1 MNTQD
6 NLNLDVEYLEVVTC
20 TYSELSKIK
29 KPTNG
34 RLYHTSDT
42 NEFYFDWNNKRHKL
56 SVFTTD
62 KSESSDVVKK
72 SELGA
77 WLKENNYITNLSLT
91 DALVDVIG
99 SPIENIITKQA
110 LENYSKNYLL
120 TKEELN
126 LLNKPLNL
134 IEDIKT
140 LKGTNE
146 TLFSYCEGLAN
157 KINEVRTIANDK
169 ISSGELDTR
178 LNDYIKKSL
187 ADSLY
192 LSKDAA
198 GELYID
204 EEEFVE
210 KLKGYVTNEQLTK
223 SLKPYQ
229 KVSEADLKYATK
241 SDSDNKYLQKSVASK
256 TYATK
261 SEVSNTYETKEGVD
275 EKLSGYVKQEDTAD
289 FAKKSDVESSYVRK
303 EELGKYE
310 TKSNAGNRLS
320 TFAKMDWV
328 NEYFTQKTDLK
339 RILNDYA
346 TKEYVANQLSIY
358 TTNES
363 VDDKISQTN
372 RQIID
377 TNNKFANYATKSQL
391 QSVIDTIPSKGEIS
405 STYVTKDELNT
416 RISNLESYSNVD
428 EKLKGYVTKEELNGK
443 ETSIKNEI
451 VGVKNK
457 LSDYA
462 TKSQLQTKLEKYIT
476 KSVADSTYLTTQKLN
491 DRLSDYEKSSDV
503 DAKLNGLAT
512 KEYVDDK
519 ISGVS
524 GEIVGVKNK
533 LSDYVTKSQ
542 LQTKLEGYITKSESK
557 SSFVTPQVLND
568 KLSVYEKTSDVDEKL
583 NEYTK
588 NEEFARRLKEYLTKT
603 QISDTYV
610 SKGSLKDYVK
620 KSDVDF
626 ETFAKKIWVDEY
638 YMKKFKLSDYLK
650 ADDIFEIFLQKSVA
664 DEVYLKKNDAEKTY
678 AKIVDII
685 GLATSD
691 AVTREESKVFAKK
704 VWVDEYFVRKGQ
716 IDGIQNATVLSR
728 EFETESDLK
737 NSEKN
742 IKQGFYYLTS
752 DQVLMVAIDDGNGG
766 KMFINITNLE
776 AGFALY
782 FGGDD
787 VNW

>member
-20 TYSELSKIK
+20 TYSELCKIK

-77 WLKENNYITNLSLT
+77 WLKKNNYITNLSLT
-91 DALVDVIG
+91 DALIDVIG

-126 LLNKPLNL
+126 LLNEPLNL
-134 IEDIKT
+134 INEIES
-140 LKGTNE
+140 LKSTDK
-146 TLFSYCEGLAN
+146 TLFSFCERLAN
-157 KINEVRTIANDK
+157 QVNEIRSIANDK
-169 ISSGELDTR
+169 ISSGELDTK
-178 LNDYIKKSL
+178 LGEYVKKSL
-187 ADSLY
+187 ADSIY
-192 LSKDAA
+192 LSKEDA
-198 GELYID
+198 GQLYID

-210 KLKGYVTNEQLTK
+210 KLKGYVTDKQLTE

-229 KVSEADLKYATK
+229 KKSEADSKYVTK
-241 SDSDNKYLQKSVASK
+241 SDLDNKYLQKSAASK

-275 EKLSGYVKQEDTAD
+275 EKLSGYVKQEDTAN
-289 FAKKSDVESSYVRK
+289 FAKKSDVESSYVKK
-303 EELGKYE
+303 EELSKYE
-310 TKSNAGNRLS
+310 TKSGADYKL
-320 TFAKMDWV
+320 TPFAKKGGV

-346 TKEYVANQLSIY
+346 TKEYIVNQLSTY
-358 TTNES
+358 ATNKS
-363 VDDKISQTN
+363 VDDKIAQTN
-372 RQIID
+372 REIID
-377 TNNKFANYATKSQL
+377 IENKFAKYVTKSQL
-391 QSVIDTIPSKGEIS
+391 DSKVAGF
-405 STYVTKDELNT
+405 VTK
-416 RISNLESYSNVD
+416 SY
-428 EKLKGYVTKEELNGK
+428 
-443 ETSIKNEI
+443 
-451 VGVKNK
+451 
-457 LSDYA
+457 
-462 TKSQLQTKLEKYIT
+462 
-476 KSVADSTYLTTQKLN
+476 ADSTYLTTKKLN
-491 DRLSDYEKSSDV
+491 DR
-503 DAKLNGLAT
+503 
-512 KEYVDDK
+512 
-519 ISGVS
+519 
-524 GEIVGVKNK
+524 
-533 LSDYVTKSQ
+533 
-542 LQTKLEGYITKSESK
+542 
-557 SSFVTPQVLND
+557 
-568 KLSVYEKTSDVDEKL
+568 LSVYEKTSDVDDKL

-610 SKGSLKDYVK
+610 SKSSLKDYVK

-626 ETFAKKIWVDEY
+626 EAFAKKIWVDEY

-650 ADDIFEIFLQKSVA
+650 ADDIFEIFLQKSMA

-691 AVTREESKVFAKK
+691 VVTREESKAFAKK
-704 VWVDEYFVRKGQ
+704 VWVDEYYMRKGQ
-716 IDGIQNATVLSR
+716 IEGIKNAMVLSQ
-728 EFETESDLK
+728 EFETERDLR
-737 NSEKN
+737 NSERN
-742 IKQGFYYLTS
+742 IQQGFYYLTK
-752 DQVLMVAIDDGNGG
+752 DKILMVAIDDGNGG
-766 KMFINITNLE
+766 KIFVNVTNLE
-776 AGFALY
+776 TGLFLY

>member
-20 TYSELSKIK
+20 TYSELCKIK

-77 WLKENNYITNLSLT
+77 WLKKNNYITNLSLT
-91 DALVDVIG
+91 DALIDVIG

-126 LLNKPLNL
+126 LLNEPLNL
-134 IEDIKT
+134 INEIESLKSTDKT
-140 LKGTNE
+140 LF
-146 TLFSYCEGLAN
+146 LFCEKLAN
-157 KINEVRTIANDK
+157 QVNEIRSIANDK
-169 ISSGELDTR
+169 ISSGELDTK
-178 LNDYIKKSL
+178 LGEYVKKSL
-187 ADSLY
+187 ADSIY
-192 LSKDAA
+192 LSKEDA
-198 GELYID
+198 GQLYID

-210 KLKGYVTNEQLTK
+210 KLKGYVTNKQLTE

-229 KVSEADLKYATK
+229 KKSEADSKYVTK
-241 SDSDNKYLQKSVASK
+241 SDLDNKYLQKSAASK

-275 EKLSGYVKQEDTAD
+275 EKLSGYVKQEDTAN
-289 FAKKSDVESSYVRK
+289 FAKKSDVESSYVKK
-303 EELGKYE
+303 EELSKYE
-310 TKSNAGNRLS
+310 TKSGADYKL
-320 TFAKMDWV
+320 TPFAKKVWV

-346 TKEYVANQLSIY
+346 TKEYIVNQLSTY
-358 TTNES
+358 ATNKS
-363 VDDKISQTN
+363 VDDKIAQTN
-372 RQIID
+372 REIID
-377 TNNKFANYATKSQL
+377 IENKFAKYVTKSQL
-391 QSVIDTIPSKGEIS
+391 DSKVAGF
-405 STYVTKDELNT
+405 
-416 RISNLESYSNVD
+416 
-428 EKLKGYVTKEELNGK
+428 
-443 ETSIKNEI
+443 
-451 VGVKNK
+451 
-457 LSDYA
+457 
-462 TKSQLQTKLEKYIT
+462 IT
-476 KSVADSTYLTTQKLN
+476 KSYADSTYLTTKKLN
-491 DRLSDYEKSSDV
+491 DR
-503 DAKLNGLAT
+503 
-512 KEYVDDK
+512 
-519 ISGVS
+519 
-524 GEIVGVKNK
+524 
-533 LSDYVTKSQ
+533 
-542 LQTKLEGYITKSESK
+542 
-557 SSFVTPQVLND
+557 
-568 KLSVYEKTSDVDEKL
+568 LSVYEKTSDVDDKL

-610 SKGSLKDYVK
+610 SKSSLKDYVK

-626 ETFAKKIWVDEY
+626 EAFAKKIWVDEY

-650 ADDIFEIFLQKSVA
+650 ADDIFEIFLQKSMA

-691 AVTREESKVFAKK
+691 VVTREESKAFAKK
-704 VWVDEYFVRKGQ
+704 VWVDEYYMRKGQ
-716 IDGIQNATVLSR
+716 IEGIKNAMVLSQ
-728 EFETESDLK
+728 EFETEKDLR
-737 NSEKN
+737 NSERN
-742 IKQGFYYLTS
+742 IQQGFYYLTK
-752 DQVLMVAIDDGNGG
+752 DKILMVAIDDGNGG
-766 KMFINITNLE
+766 KIFVDVTNLE
-776 AGFALY
+776 TGLFLY

>member
-20 TYSELSKIK
+20 TYSELCKIK

-77 WLKENNYITNLSLT
+77 WLKKNNYITNLSLT
-91 DALVDVIG
+91 DALIDVIG

-126 LLNKPLNL
+126 LLNEPLNL
-134 IEDIKT
+134 INEIES
-140 LKGTNE
+140 LKSTDK
-146 TLFSYCEGLAN
+146 TLFSFCERLAN
-157 KINEVRTIANDK
+157 QVNEIRSIANDK
-169 ISSGELDTR
+169 ISSGELDTK
-178 LNDYIKKSL
+178 LGEYVKKSL
-187 ADSLY
+187 ADSIY
-192 LSKDAA
+192 LSKEDA
-198 GELYID
+198 GQLYID

-210 KLKGYVTNEQLTK
+210 KLKGYVTDKQLTE

-229 KVSEADLKYATK
+229 KKSEADSKYVTK
-241 SDSDNKYLQKSVASK
+241 SDLDNKYLQKSAASK

-275 EKLSGYVKQEDTAD
+275 EKLSGYVKQEDTAN
-289 FAKKSDVESSYVRK
+289 FAKKSDVESSYVKK
-303 EELGKYE
+303 EELSKYE
-310 TKSNAGNRLS
+310 TKSGVDYKL
-320 TFAKMDWV
+320 TPFAKKVWV

-346 TKEYVANQLSIY
+346 TKEYIVNQLSTY
-358 TTNES
+358 ATNKS
-363 VDDKISQTN
+363 VDDKIAQTN
-372 RQIID
+372 REIID
-377 TNNKFANYATKSQL
+377 IENKFAKYVTKSQL
-391 QSVIDTIPSKGEIS
+391 DSKVAGF
-405 STYVTKDELNT
+405 
-416 RISNLESYSNVD
+416 
-428 EKLKGYVTKEELNGK
+428 
-443 ETSIKNEI
+443 
-451 VGVKNK
+451 
-457 LSDYA
+457 
-462 TKSQLQTKLEKYIT
+462 IT
-476 KSVADSTYLTTQKLN
+476 KSYADSTYLTTKKLN
-491 DRLSDYEKSSDV
+491 DR
-503 DAKLNGLAT
+503 
-512 KEYVDDK
+512 
-519 ISGVS
+519 
-524 GEIVGVKNK
+524 
-533 LSDYVTKSQ
+533 
-542 LQTKLEGYITKSESK
+542 
-557 SSFVTPQVLND
+557 
-568 KLSVYEKTSDVDEKL
+568 LSVYEKTSDVDDKL

-610 SKGSLKDYVK
+610 SKSSLKDYVK

-626 ETFAKKIWVDEY
+626 EAFAKKIWVDEY

-650 ADDIFEIFLQKSVA
+650 ADDIFEIFLQKSMA

-691 AVTREESKVFAKK
+691 VVTREESKAFAKK
-704 VWVDEYFVRKGQ
+704 VWVDEYYMRKGQ
-716 IDGIQNATVLSR
+716 IEGIKNAMVLSQ
-728 EFETESDLK
+728 EFETERDLR
-737 NSEKN
+737 NSERN
-742 IKQGFYYLTS
+742 IQQGFYYLTK
-752 DQVLMVAIDDGNGG
+752 DKILMVAIDDGNGG
-766 KMFINITNLE
+766 KIFVDVTNLE
-776 AGFALY
+776 TGLFLY

>member
-20 TYSELSKIK
+20 TYSELCKIK

-77 WLKENNYITNLSLT
+77 WLKKNNYITNLSLT
-91 DALVDVIG
+91 DALIDVIG

-126 LLNKPLNL
+126 LLNEPLNL
-134 IEDIKT
+134 INEIES
-140 LKGTNE
+140 LKSTDK
-146 TLFSYCEGLAN
+146 TLFSFCERLAN
-157 KINEVRTIANDK
+157 QVNEIRTIANDK

-192 LSKDAA
+192 LSKEEA
-198 GELYID
+198 GQLYID
-204 EEEFVE
+204 EKEFVE
-210 KLKGYVTNEQLTK
+210 KLKGYVTDKQLTE

-229 KVSEADLKYATK
+229 KKSEADSKYATK
-241 SDSDNKYLQKSVASK
+241 SDSDNKYLQKSAASK

-275 EKLSGYVKQEDTAD
+275 EKLSGYVKQEDTAN
-289 FAKKSDVESSYVRK
+289 FAKKSDVESSYVKK
-303 EELGKYE
+303 EELSKYE
-310 TKSNAGNRLS
+310 TKSGADDKL
-320 TFAKMDWV
+320 TPFAKKVWV
-328 NEYFTQKTDLK
+328 NQYFTQKTDLK

-346 TKEYVANQLSIY
+346 TKEYIVNQLSTY
-358 TTNES
+358 ATNKS
-363 VDDKISQTN
+363 VDDKIAQTN
-372 RQIID
+372 REIID
-377 TNNKFANYATKSQL
+377 IENKFAKYVTKSQL
-391 QSVIDTIPSKGEIS
+391 DSKVAGF
-405 STYVTKDELNT
+405 VTK
-416 RISNLESYSNVD
+416 SY
-428 EKLKGYVTKEELNGK
+428 
-443 ETSIKNEI
+443 
-451 VGVKNK
+451 
-457 LSDYA
+457 
-462 TKSQLQTKLEKYIT
+462 
-476 KSVADSTYLTTQKLN
+476 ADSTYLTTKKLN
-491 DRLSDYEKSSDV
+491 DR
-503 DAKLNGLAT
+503 
-512 KEYVDDK
+512 
-519 ISGVS
+519 
-524 GEIVGVKNK
+524 
-533 LSDYVTKSQ
+533 
-542 LQTKLEGYITKSESK
+542 
-557 SSFVTPQVLND
+557 
-568 KLSVYEKTSDVDEKL
+568 LSVYEKTSDVDDKL

-610 SKGSLKDYVK
+610 SKSSLKDYVK

-626 ETFAKKIWVDEY
+626 EAFAKKIWVDEY

-650 ADDIFEIFLQKSVA
+650 ADDIFEIFLQKSMA

-685 GLATSD
+685 GLAKND
-691 AVTREESKVFAKK
+691 VITREESKAFAKK
-704 VWVDEYFVRKGQ
+704 VWVDEYYMRKGQ
-716 IDGIQNATVLSR
+716 IEGIKNAMVLSQ
-728 EFETESDLK
+728 EFETERDLR
-737 NSEKN
+737 NSERN
-742 IKQGFYYLTS
+742 IQQGFYYLTK
-752 DQVLMVAIDDGNGG
+752 DKILMVAIDDGNGG
-766 KMFINITNLE
+766 KIFVDVTNLE
-776 AGFALY
+776 TGLFLY

>member
-20 TYSELSKIK
+20 TYSELCKIK

-77 WLKENNYITNLSLT
+77 WLKKNNYITNLSLT
-91 DALVDVIG
+91 DALIDVIG

-126 LLNKPLNL
+126 LLNEPLNL
-134 IEDIKT
+134 INEIES
-140 LKGTNE
+140 LKSTDK
-146 TLFSYCEGLAN
+146 TLFSFCERLAN
-157 KINEVRTIANDK
+157 QVNEIRTIANDK
-169 ISSGELDTR
+169 ISSGELDTK
-178 LNDYIKKSL
+178 LGEYVKKSL

-204 EEEFVE
+204 EKEFVE
-210 KLKGYVTNEQLTK
+210 KLKGYVTNEQLTE

-229 KVSEADLKYATK
+229 KKSEADSKYATK

-289 FAKKSDVESSYVRK
+289 FAKKSDVESSYVKK
-303 EELGKYE
+303 EELSKYE
-310 TKSNAGNRLS
+310 TKSGADDKL
-320 TFAKMDWV
+320 TPFAKKVWV
-328 NEYFTQKTDLK
+328 NQYFTQKTDLK

-346 TKEYVANQLSIY
+346 TKEYIVNQLSTY
-358 TTNES
+358 ATNKS
-363 VDDKISQTN
+363 VDDKIAQTN
-372 RQIID
+372 REIID
-377 TNNKFANYATKSQL
+377 IENKFAKYVTKSQL
-391 QSVIDTIPSKGEIS
+391 DSKVAGF
-405 STYVTKDELNT
+405 VTK
-416 RISNLESYSNVD
+416 SY
-428 EKLKGYVTKEELNGK
+428 
-443 ETSIKNEI
+443 
-451 VGVKNK
+451 
-457 LSDYA
+457 
-462 TKSQLQTKLEKYIT
+462 
-476 KSVADSTYLTTQKLN
+476 ADSTYLTTKKLN
-491 DRLSDYEKSSDV
+491 DR
-503 DAKLNGLAT
+503 
-512 KEYVDDK
+512 
-519 ISGVS
+519 
-524 GEIVGVKNK
+524 
-533 LSDYVTKSQ
+533 
-542 LQTKLEGYITKSESK
+542 
-557 SSFVTPQVLND
+557 
-568 KLSVYEKTSDVDEKL
+568 LSVYEKTSDVDDKL

-610 SKGSLKDYVK
+610 SKSSLKDYVK
-620 KSDVDF
+620 KSDADF
-626 ETFAKKIWVDEY
+626 EAFAKKVWVDEY

-650 ADDIFEIFLQKSVA
+650 ADDIFEIFLQKSMA

-691 AVTREESKVFAKK
+691 VVTREESKAFAKK
-704 VWVDEYFVRKGQ
+704 VWVDEYYMRKGQ
-716 IDGIQNATVLSR
+716 IEGIKNAMVLSQ
-728 EFETESDLK
+728 EFETERDLR
-737 NSEKN
+737 NSERN
-742 IKQGFYYLTS
+742 IQQGFYYLTK
-752 DQVLMVAIDDGNGG
+752 DKILMVAIDDGNGG
-766 KMFINITNLE
+766 KIFVDVTNLE
-776 AGFALY
+776 TGLFLY

>member
-20 TYSELSKIK
+20 TYSELCKIK

-62 KSESSDVVKK
+62 KNESSDVVKK

-77 WLKENNYITNLSLT
+77 WLKKNNYITNLSLT
-91 DALVDVIG
+91 DALIDVIG

-126 LLNKPLNL
+126 LLNEPLNL
-134 IEDIKT
+134 INEIES
-140 LKGTNE
+140 LKSTDK
-146 TLFSYCEGLAN
+146 TLFSFCERLAN
-157 KINEVRTIANDK
+157 QVNEIRSIANDK
-169 ISSGELDTR
+169 ISSGELDTK
-178 LNDYIKKSL
+178 LGEYVKKSL
-187 ADSLY
+187 ADSIY
-192 LSKDAA
+192 LSKEDA
-198 GELYID
+198 GQLYID

-210 KLKGYVTNEQLTK
+210 KLKGYVTDKQLTE

-229 KVSEADLKYATK
+229 KKSEADSKYVTK
-241 SDSDNKYLQKSVASK
+241 SDLDNKYLQKSAASK

-275 EKLSGYVKQEDTAD
+275 KKLSGYVKQEDTAN
-289 FAKKSDVESSYVRK
+289 FAKKSDVESSYVKK
-303 EELGKYE
+303 EELSKYE
-310 TKSNAGNRLS
+310 TKSGADDKL
-320 TFAKMDWV
+320 TPFAKKVWV
-328 NEYFTQKTDLK
+328 NEYFTQQKDLK

-346 TKEYVANQLSIY
+346 TKEYIVNQLSTY
-358 TTNES
+358 ATNKS
-363 VDDKISQTN
+363 VDDKIAQTN
-372 RQIID
+372 REIID
-377 TNNKFANYATKSQL
+377 IENKFAKYVTKSQL
-391 QSVIDTIPSKGEIS
+391 DSKVAGF
-405 STYVTKDELNT
+405 VTK
-416 RISNLESYSNVD
+416 SY
-428 EKLKGYVTKEELNGK
+428 
-443 ETSIKNEI
+443 
-451 VGVKNK
+451 
-457 LSDYA
+457 
-462 TKSQLQTKLEKYIT
+462 
-476 KSVADSTYLTTQKLN
+476 ADSTYLTTKKLN
-491 DRLSDYEKSSDV
+491 DR
-503 DAKLNGLAT
+503 
-512 KEYVDDK
+512 
-519 ISGVS
+519 
-524 GEIVGVKNK
+524 
-533 LSDYVTKSQ
+533 
-542 LQTKLEGYITKSESK
+542 
-557 SSFVTPQVLND
+557 
-568 KLSVYEKTSDVDEKL
+568 LSVYEKTSDVDDKL

-610 SKGSLKDYVK
+610 SKSSLKDYVK

-626 ETFAKKIWVDEY
+626 EAFAKKLWVDEY

-650 ADDIFEIFLQKSVA
+650 ADDIFEIFLQKSMA

-691 AVTREESKVFAKK
+691 VVTREESKAFAKK
-704 VWVDEYFVRKGQ
+704 VWVDEYYMRKGQ
-716 IDGIQNATVLSR
+716 IEGIKNAMVLSQ
-728 EFETESDLK
+728 EFETERDLR
-737 NSEKN
+737 NSERN
-742 IKQGFYYLTS
+742 IQQGFYYLTK
-752 DQVLMVAIDDGNGG
+752 DKILMVAIDDGNGG
-766 KMFINITNLE
+766 KIFVDVTNLE
-776 AGFALY
+776 TGLVLY

>member
-72 SELGA
+72 SELGV
-77 WLKENNYITNLSLT
+77 WLRENNYITNLSLT

-126 LLNKPLNL
+126 LLNEPLNL
-134 IEDIKT
+134 INEIES
-140 LKGTNE
+140 LKSTDK
-146 TLFSYCEGLAN
+146 TLFSFCERLAN
-157 KINEVRTIANDK
+157 QVNEIRSIANDK
-169 ISSGELDTR
+169 ISSGELDTK
-178 LNDYIKKSL
+178 LGEYVKKSL
-187 ADSLY
+187 ADSIY
-192 LSKDAA
+192 LSKEDA
-198 GELYID
+198 GQLYID

-210 KLKGYVTNEQLTK
+210 KLKGYVTDKQLTE

-229 KVSEADLKYATK
+229 KKSEADSKYVTK
-241 SDSDNKYLQKSVASK
+241 SDLDNKYLQKSAASK

-275 EKLSGYVKQEDTAD
+275 EKLSGYVKQEDTAN
-289 FAKKSDVESSYVRK
+289 FAKKSDVESSYVKK
-303 EELGKYE
+303 EELSKYE
-310 TKSNAGNRLS
+310 TKSGVDYKL
-320 TFAKMDWV
+320 TPFAKKVWV

-346 TKEYVANQLSIY
+346 TKEYIVNQLSTY
-358 TTNES
+358 ATNKS
-363 VDDKISQTN
+363 VDDKIAQTN
-372 RQIID
+372 REIID
-377 TNNKFANYATKSQL
+377 IENKFAKYVTKSQL
-391 QSVIDTIPSKGEIS
+391 DSKVAGF
-405 STYVTKDELNT
+405 VTK
-416 RISNLESYSNVD
+416 SY
-428 EKLKGYVTKEELNGK
+428 
-443 ETSIKNEI
+443 
-451 VGVKNK
+451 
-457 LSDYA
+457 
-462 TKSQLQTKLEKYIT
+462 
-476 KSVADSTYLTTQKLN
+476 ADSTYLTTKKLN
-491 DRLSDYEKSSDV
+491 DR
-503 DAKLNGLAT
+503 
-512 KEYVDDK
+512 
-519 ISGVS
+519 
-524 GEIVGVKNK
+524 
-533 LSDYVTKSQ
+533 
-542 LQTKLEGYITKSESK
+542 
-557 SSFVTPQVLND
+557 
-568 KLSVYEKTSDVDEKL
+568 LSVYEKTSDVDDKL

-610 SKGSLKDYVK
+610 SKSSLKDYVK

-626 ETFAKKIWVDEY
+626 EAFAKKIWVDEY

-650 ADDIFEIFLQKSVA
+650 ADDIFEIFLQKSMA

-691 AVTREESKVFAKK
+691 VVTREESKAFAKK
-704 VWVDEYFVRKGQ
+704 VWVDEYYMRKGQ
-716 IDGIQNATVLSR
+716 IEGIKNAMVLSQ
-728 EFETESDLK
+728 EFETEKDLR
-737 NSEKN
+737 NSERN
-742 IKQGFYYLTS
+742 IQQGFYYLTK
-752 DQVLMVAIDDGNGG
+752 DKILMVAIDDGNGG
-766 KMFINITNLE
+766 KIFVDVTNLE
-776 AGFALY
+776 TGLFLY

>member
-20 TYSELSKIK
+20 TYSELCKIK

-72 SELGA
+72 SELDA
-77 WLKENNYITNLSLT
+77 WLKKNNYITNLSLT
-91 DALVDVIG
+91 DALIDVIG

-126 LLNKPLNL
+126 LLNEPLNL
-134 IEDIKT
+134 INEIES
-140 LKGTNE
+140 LKSTDK
-146 TLFSYCEGLAN
+146 TLFSFYERLAN
-157 KINEVRTIANDK
+157 QVNEIRSIANDK
-169 ISSGELDTR
+169 ISSGELDTK
-178 LNDYIKKSL
+178 LGEYVKKSL
-187 ADSLY
+187 ADSIY
-192 LSKDAA
+192 LSKEDA
-198 GELYID
+198 GQLYID

-210 KLKGYVTNEQLTK
+210 KLKGYVTDKQLTE

-229 KVSEADLKYATK
+229 KKSEADSKYVTK
-241 SDSDNKYLQKSVASK
+241 SDLDNKYLQKSAASK

-275 EKLSGYVKQEDTAD
+275 EKLSGYVKQEDTAN
-289 FAKKSDVESSYVRK
+289 FAKKSDVESSYVKK
-303 EELGKYE
+303 EELSKYE
-310 TKSNAGNRLS
+310 TKSGVDYKL
-320 TFAKMDWV
+320 TPFAKKVWV

-346 TKEYVANQLSIY
+346 TKEYIVNQLSTY
-358 TTNES
+358 ATNKS
-363 VDDKISQTN
+363 VDDKIAQTN
-372 RQIID
+372 REIID
-377 TNNKFANYATKSQL
+377 IENKFAKYVTKSQL
-391 QSVIDTIPSKGEIS
+391 DSKVAGF
-405 STYVTKDELNT
+405 VTK
-416 RISNLESYSNVD
+416 SY
-428 EKLKGYVTKEELNGK
+428 
-443 ETSIKNEI
+443 
-451 VGVKNK
+451 
-457 LSDYA
+457 
-462 TKSQLQTKLEKYIT
+462 
-476 KSVADSTYLTTQKLN
+476 ADSTYLTTKKLN
-491 DRLSDYEKSSDV
+491 DR
-503 DAKLNGLAT
+503 
-512 KEYVDDK
+512 
-519 ISGVS
+519 
-524 GEIVGVKNK
+524 
-533 LSDYVTKSQ
+533 
-542 LQTKLEGYITKSESK
+542 
-557 SSFVTPQVLND
+557 
-568 KLSVYEKTSDVDEKL
+568 LSVYEKTSDVDDKL

-610 SKGSLKDYVK
+610 SKSSLKDYVK

-626 ETFAKKIWVDEY
+626 EAFAKKIWVDEY

-650 ADDIFEIFLQKSVA
+650 ADDIFEIFLQKSMA

-691 AVTREESKVFAKK
+691 VVTREESKAFAKK
-704 VWVDEYFVRKGQ
+704 VWVDEYYMRKGQ
-716 IDGIQNATVLSR
+716 IEGIKNAMVLSQ
-728 EFETESDLK
+728 EFETERDLR
-737 NSEKN
+737 NSERN
-742 IKQGFYYLTS
+742 IQQGFYYLTK
-752 DQVLMVAIDDGNGG
+752 DKILMVAIDDGNGG
-766 KMFINITNLE
+766 KIFVDVTNLE
-776 AGFALY
+776 TGLFLY

>member
-20 TYSELSKIK
+20 TYSELCKIK

-77 WLKENNYITNLSLT
+77 WLKKNNYITNLSLT
-91 DALVDVIG
+91 DALIDVIG

-169 ISSGELDTR
+169 ISSGKLDTR

-192 LSKDAA
+192 LSKEDA
-198 GELYID
+198 GQLYID
-204 EEEFVE
+204 EKEFVE
-210 KLKGYVTNEQLTK
+210 KLKGYVTNEQLTE

-229 KVSEADLKYATK
+229 KKSEADSKYATK

-275 EKLSGYVKQEDTAD
+275 EKLSGYVKQEDTAN
-289 FAKKSDVESSYVRK
+289 FAKKSDVESSYVKK
-303 EELGKYE
+303 EELSKYE
-310 TKSNAGNRLS
+310 TKSGADDKL
-320 TFAKMDWV
+320 TPFAKKVWV
-328 NEYFTQKTDLK
+328 NQYFTQKTDLK

-346 TKEYVANQLSIY
+346 TKEYIVNQLSTY
-358 TTNES
+358 ATNKS
-363 VDDKISQTN
+363 VDDKIAQTN
-372 RQIID
+372 REIID
-377 TNNKFANYATKSQL
+377 IENKFAKYVTKSQL
-391 QSVIDTIPSKGEIS
+391 DSKVAGF
-405 STYVTKDELNT
+405 VTK
-416 RISNLESYSNVD
+416 SYV
-428 EKLKGYVTKEELNGK
+428 
-443 ETSIKNEI
+443 
-451 VGVKNK
+451 
-457 LSDYA
+457 
-462 TKSQLQTKLEKYIT
+462 
-476 KSVADSTYLTTQKLN
+476 DSTYLTTKKLN
-491 DRLSDYEKSSDV
+491 DR
-503 DAKLNGLAT
+503 
-512 KEYVDDK
+512 
-519 ISGVS
+519 
-524 GEIVGVKNK
+524 
-533 LSDYVTKSQ
+533 
-542 LQTKLEGYITKSESK
+542 
-557 SSFVTPQVLND
+557 
-568 KLSVYEKTSDVDEKL
+568 LSVYEKTSDVDDKL

-610 SKGSLKDYVK
+610 SKSSLKDYVK

-626 ETFAKKIWVDEY
+626 EAFAKKIWVDEY

-650 ADDIFEIFLQKSVA
+650 ADDIFEIFLQKSMA

-691 AVTREESKVFAKK
+691 VITREESKAFAKK
-704 VWVDEYFVRKGQ
+704 VWVDEYYMRKGQ
-716 IDGIQNATVLSR
+716 IEGIKNAMVLSQ
-728 EFETESDLK
+728 EFETERDLR
-737 NSEKN
+737 NSERN
-742 IKQGFYYLTS
+742 IQQGFYYLTK
-752 DQVLMVAIDDGNGG
+752 DKILMVAIDDGNGG
-766 KMFINITNLE
+766 KIFVDVTNLE
-776 AGFALY
+776 TGLFLY

>member
-20 TYSELSKIK
+20 TYSELCKIK

-77 WLKENNYITNLSLT
+77 WLKKNNYITNLSLT
-91 DALVDVIG
+91 DALIDVIG

-126 LLNKPLNL
+126 LLNEPLNL
-134 IEDIKT
+134 INEIES
-140 LKGTNE
+140 LKSTDK
-146 TLFSYCEGLAN
+146 TLFSFCERLAN
-157 KINEVRTIANDK
+157 QVNEIRSIANDK
-169 ISSGELDTR
+169 ISSGELDTK
-178 LNDYIKKSL
+178 LGEYVKKSL
-187 ADSLY
+187 ADSIY
-192 LSKDAA
+192 LSKEDA
-198 GELYID
+198 GQLYID

-210 KLKGYVTNEQLTK
+210 KLKGYVTDKQLTE

-229 KVSEADLKYATK
+229 KKSEADSKYVTK
-241 SDSDNKYLQKSVASK
+241 SDLENKYLQKSAASK

-275 EKLSGYVKQEDTAD
+275 EKLSGYVKQEDTAN
-289 FAKKSDVESSYVRK
+289 FAKKSDVESSYVKK
-303 EELGKYE
+303 EELSKYE
-310 TKSNAGNRLS
+310 TKSGADDKL
-320 TFAKMDWV
+320 TPFAKKVWV

-346 TKEYVANQLSIY
+346 TKEYIVNQLSTY
-358 TTNES
+358 ATNKS
-363 VDDKISQTN
+363 VDDKIAQTN
-372 RQIID
+372 REIID
-377 TNNKFANYATKSQL
+377 IENKFAKYVTKSQL
-391 QSVIDTIPSKGEIS
+391 DSKVAGF
-405 STYVTKDELNT
+405 VTK
-416 RISNLESYSNVD
+416 SY
-428 EKLKGYVTKEELNGK
+428 
-443 ETSIKNEI
+443 
-451 VGVKNK
+451 
-457 LSDYA
+457 
-462 TKSQLQTKLEKYIT
+462 
-476 KSVADSTYLTTQKLN
+476 ADSTYLTTKKLN
-491 DRLSDYEKSSDV
+491 DR
-503 DAKLNGLAT
+503 
-512 KEYVDDK
+512 
-519 ISGVS
+519 
-524 GEIVGVKNK
+524 
-533 LSDYVTKSQ
+533 
-542 LQTKLEGYITKSESK
+542 
-557 SSFVTPQVLND
+557 
-568 KLSVYEKTSDVDEKL
+568 LSVYEKTSDVDDKL

-610 SKGSLKDYVK
+610 SKSSLKDYVK

-626 ETFAKKIWVDEY
+626 EAFAKKIWVDEY

-650 ADDIFEIFLQKSVA
+650 ADDIFEIFLQKSMA

-685 GLATSD
+685 GLAKND
-691 AVTREESKVFAKK
+691 VITREESKAFAKK
-704 VWVDEYFVRKGQ
+704 VWVDEYYMRKGQ
-716 IDGIQNATVLSR
+716 IEGIKNAMVLSQ
-728 EFETESDLK
+728 EFETERDLR
-737 NSEKN
+737 NSERN
-742 IKQGFYYLTS
+742 IQQGFYYLTK
-752 DQVLMVAIDDGNGG
+752 DKILMVAIDDGNGG
-766 KMFINITNLE
+766 KIFVDVTNLE
-776 AGFALY
+776 TGLVLY

>member
-20 TYSELSKIK
+20 TYSELCKIK

-34 RLYHTSDT
+34 RLYYTSDT

-77 WLKENNYITNLSLT
+77 WLKKNNYITNLSLT
-91 DALVDVIG
+91 DALIDVIG

-126 LLNKPLNL
+126 LLNEPLNL
-134 IEDIKT
+134 INEIES
-140 LKGTNE
+140 LKSTDK
-146 TLFSYCEGLAN
+146 TLFSFCERLAN
-157 KINEVRTIANDK
+157 QVNEIRSIANDK
-169 ISSGELDTR
+169 ISSGELDTK
-178 LNDYIKKSL
+178 LGEYVKKSL
-187 ADSLY
+187 ADSIY
-192 LSKDAA
+192 LSKEDA
-198 GELYID
+198 GQLYID

-210 KLKGYVTNEQLTK
+210 KLKGYVTDKQLTE

-229 KVSEADLKYATK
+229 KKSEADSKYVTK
-241 SDSDNKYLQKSVASK
+241 SDLDNKYLQKSAASK

-275 EKLSGYVKQEDTAD
+275 EKLSGYVKQEDTAN
-289 FAKKSDVESSYVRK
+289 FAKKSDVESSYVKK
-303 EELGKYE
+303 EELSKYE
-310 TKSNAGNRLS
+310 TKSGADDKL
-320 TFAKMDWV
+320 TPFAKKVWV

-346 TKEYVANQLSIY
+346 TKEYIVNQLSTY
-358 TTNES
+358 ATNKS
-363 VDDKISQTN
+363 VDDKIAQTN
-372 RQIID
+372 REIID
-377 TNNKFANYATKSQL
+377 IENKFAKYVTKSQL
-391 QSVIDTIPSKGEIS
+391 DSKVAGF
-405 STYVTKDELNT
+405 VTK
-416 RISNLESYSNVD
+416 SY
-428 EKLKGYVTKEELNGK
+428 
-443 ETSIKNEI
+443 
-451 VGVKNK
+451 
-457 LSDYA
+457 
-462 TKSQLQTKLEKYIT
+462 
-476 KSVADSTYLTTQKLN
+476 ADSTYLTTKKLN
-491 DRLSDYEKSSDV
+491 DR
-503 DAKLNGLAT
+503 
-512 KEYVDDK
+512 
-519 ISGVS
+519 
-524 GEIVGVKNK
+524 
-533 LSDYVTKSQ
+533 
-542 LQTKLEGYITKSESK
+542 
-557 SSFVTPQVLND
+557 
-568 KLSVYEKTSDVDEKL
+568 LSVYEKTSDVDDKL

-610 SKGSLKDYVK
+610 SKSSLKDYVK
-620 KSDVDF
+620 KSDADF
-626 ETFAKKIWVDEY
+626 EAFAKKIWVDEY

-650 ADDIFEIFLQKSVA
+650 ADDIFEIFLQKSMA

-691 AVTREESKVFAKK
+691 VVTREESKAFAKK
-704 VWVDEYFVRKGQ
+704 IWVDEYYMRKGQ
-716 IDGIQNATVLSR
+716 IEGIKNAMVLSQ
-728 EFETESDLK
+728 EFETERDLR
-737 NSEKN
+737 NSERN
-742 IKQGFYYLTS
+742 IQQGFYYLTK
-752 DQVLMVAIDDGNGG
+752 DKILMVAIDDGNGG
-766 KMFINITNLE
+766 KIFVDVTNLE
-776 AGFALY
+776 TGLFLY

>member
-20 TYSELSKIK
+20 TYSELCKIK

-77 WLKENNYITNLSLT
+77 WLKKNNYITNLSLT
-91 DALVDVIG
+91 DALIDVIG

-126 LLNKPLNL
+126 LLNEPLNL
-134 IEDIKT
+134 INEIES
-140 LKGTNE
+140 LKSTDK
-146 TLFSYCEGLAN
+146 TLFSFCERLAN
-157 KINEVRTIANDK
+157 QVNEIRSIANDK
-169 ISSGELDTR
+169 ISSGELDTK
-178 LNDYIKKSL
+178 LGEYVKKSL
-187 ADSLY
+187 ADSIY

-210 KLKGYVTNEQLTK
+210 KLKGYVTDKQLTE

-229 KVSEADLKYATK
+229 KKSEADSKYATK

-275 EKLSGYVKQEDTAD
+275 KKLSGYVKQEDTAD
-289 FAKKSDVESSYVRK
+289 FAKKSDVESSYVKK
-303 EELGKYE
+303 EELSKYE
-310 TKSNAGNRLS
+310 TKSGADNKL
-320 TFAKMDWV
+320 TPFAKKVWV
-328 NEYFTQKTDLK
+328 NDYFTQKTDLK

-346 TKEYVANQLSIY
+346 TKEYIVNQLSTY
-358 TTNES
+358 ATNKS
-363 VDDKISQTN
+363 VDDKIAQTN
-372 RQIID
+372 REIID
-377 TNNKFANYATKSQL
+377 IENKFAKYVTKSQL
-391 QSVIDTIPSKGEIS
+391 DSKVAGF
-405 STYVTKDELNT
+405 VTK
-416 RISNLESYSNVD
+416 
-428 EKLKGYVTKEELNGK
+428 
-443 ETSIKNEI
+443 
-451 VGVKNK
+451 
-457 LSDYA
+457 SD
-462 TKSQLQTKLEKYIT
+462 
-476 KSVADSTYLTTQKLN
+476 ADSTYLTTKKLN
-491 DRLSDYEKSSDV
+491 DR
-503 DAKLNGLAT
+503 
-512 KEYVDDK
+512 
-519 ISGVS
+519 
-524 GEIVGVKNK
+524 
-533 LSDYVTKSQ
+533 
-542 LQTKLEGYITKSESK
+542 
-557 SSFVTPQVLND
+557 
-568 KLSVYEKTSDVDEKL
+568 LSVYEKTSDVDDKL

-610 SKGSLKDYVK
+610 SKSSLKDYVK

-626 ETFAKKIWVDEY
+626 EAFAKKIWVDEY

-650 ADDIFEIFLQKSVA
+650 ADDIFEIFLQKSMA

-685 GLATSD
+685 GLAKND
-691 AVTREESKVFAKK
+691 VITREESKAFAKK
-704 VWVDEYFVRKGQ
+704 VWVDEYYMRKGQ
-716 IDGIQNATVLSR
+716 IEGIKNAMVLSQ
-728 EFETESDLK
+728 EFETERDLR
-737 NSEKN
+737 NSERN
-742 IKQGFYYLTS
+742 IQQGFYYLTK
-752 DQVLMVAIDDGNGG
+752 DKILMVAIDDGKGG
-766 KMFINITNLE
+766 KIFVDVTNLE
-776 AGFALY
+776 TGLVLY

>member
-20 TYSELSKIK
+20 TYSELCKIK

-77 WLKENNYITNLSLT
+77 WLKKNNYITNLSLT
-91 DALVDVIG
+91 DALIDVIG

-126 LLNKPLNL
+126 LLNEPLNL
-134 IEDIKT
+134 INEIES
-140 LKGTNE
+140 LKSTDK
-146 TLFSYCEGLAN
+146 TLFSFCERLAN
-157 KINEVRTIANDK
+157 QVNEIRSIANDK
-169 ISSGELDTR
+169 ISSGELDTK
-178 LNDYIKKSL
+178 LGEYVKKSL
-187 ADSLY
+187 ADSIY
-192 LSKDAA
+192 LSKEDA
-198 GELYID
+198 GQLYID

-210 KLKGYVTNEQLTK
+210 KLKGYVTDKQLTE

-229 KVSEADLKYATK
+229 KKSEADSKYVTK
-241 SDSDNKYLQKSVASK
+241 SDLDNKYLQKSAASK

-261 SEVSNTYETKEGVD
+261 SEVSNTYETKKGVD
-275 EKLSGYVKQEDTAD
+275 EKLSGYVKQEDTAN
-289 FAKKSDVESSYVRK
+289 FAKKSDVESSYVKK
-303 EELGKYE
+303 EELSKYE
-310 TKSNAGNRLS
+310 TKSGVDDKL
-320 TFAKMDWV
+320 TPFAKKVWV

-346 TKEYVANQLSIY
+346 TKEYIVNQLSTY
-358 TTNES
+358 ATNKS
-363 VDDKISQTN
+363 VDDKIAQTN
-372 RQIID
+372 REIID
-377 TNNKFANYATKSQL
+377 IENKFAKYVTKSQL
-391 QSVIDTIPSKGEIS
+391 DSKVAGF
-405 STYVTKDELNT
+405 VTK
-416 RISNLESYSNVD
+416 SY
-428 EKLKGYVTKEELNGK
+428 
-443 ETSIKNEI
+443 
-451 VGVKNK
+451 
-457 LSDYA
+457 
-462 TKSQLQTKLEKYIT
+462 
-476 KSVADSTYLTTQKLN
+476 ADSTYLTTKKLN
-491 DRLSDYEKSSDV
+491 DR
-503 DAKLNGLAT
+503 
-512 KEYVDDK
+512 
-519 ISGVS
+519 
-524 GEIVGVKNK
+524 
-533 LSDYVTKSQ
+533 
-542 LQTKLEGYITKSESK
+542 
-557 SSFVTPQVLND
+557 
-568 KLSVYEKTSDVDEKL
+568 LSVYEKTSDVDDKL

-610 SKGSLKDYVK
+610 SKSSLKDYVK

-626 ETFAKKIWVDEY
+626 EAFAKKIWVDEY

-650 ADDIFEIFLQKSVA
+650 ADDIFEIFLQKSMA

-691 AVTREESKVFAKK
+691 VVTREESKAFAKK
-704 VWVDEYFVRKGQ
+704 VWVDEYYMRKGQ
-716 IDGIQNATVLSR
+716 IEGIKNAMVLSQ
-728 EFETESDLK
+728 EFETERDLR
-737 NSEKN
+737 NSERN
-742 IKQGFYYLTS
+742 IQQGFYYLTK
-752 DQVLMVAIDDGNGG
+752 DKILMVAIDDGNGG
-766 KMFINITNLE
+766 KIFVDVTNLE
-776 AGFALY
+776 TGLFLY

>member
-20 TYSELSKIK
+20 TYSELCKIK

-77 WLKENNYITNLSLT
+77 WLKKNNYITNLSLT
-91 DALVDVIG
+91 DALIDVIG

-126 LLNKPLNL
+126 LLNEPLNL
-134 IEDIKT
+134 INEIES
-140 LKGTNE
+140 LKSTDK
-146 TLFSYCEGLAN
+146 TLFSFCERLAN
-157 KINEVRTIANDK
+157 QVNEIRSIANDK
-169 ISSGELDTR
+169 ISSGELDTK
-178 LNDYIKKSL
+178 LGEYVKKSL
-187 ADSLY
+187 ADSIY
-192 LSKDAA
+192 LSKEDA
-198 GELYID
+198 GQLYID

-210 KLKGYVTNEQLTK
+210 KLKGYVTDKQLTE

-229 KVSEADLKYATK
+229 KKSEADSKYVTK
-241 SDSDNKYLQKSVASK
+241 SDLDNKYLQKSAASK

-261 SEVSNTYETKEGVD
+261 SEVSNTYETKEGVN
-275 EKLSGYVKQEDTAD
+275 EKLSGYVKQEDTAN
-289 FAKKSDVESSYVRK
+289 FAKKSDVESSYVKK
-303 EELGKYE
+303 EELSKYE
-310 TKSNAGNRLS
+310 TKSGADDKL
-320 TFAKMDWV
+320 TPFAKKVWV
-328 NEYFTQKTDLK
+328 NQYFTQKTDLK

-346 TKEYVANQLSIY
+346 TKEYIVNQLSTY
-358 TTNES
+358 ATNKS
-363 VDDKISQTN
+363 VDDKIAQTN
-372 RQIID
+372 REII
-377 TNNKFANYATKSQL
+377 NIENKFAKYVTKSQL
-391 QSVIDTIPSKGEIS
+391 DSKVAGF
-405 STYVTKDELNT
+405 VTK
-416 RISNLESYSNVD
+416 
-428 EKLKGYVTKEELNGK
+428 
-443 ETSIKNEI
+443 
-451 VGVKNK
+451 
-457 LSDYA
+457 SD
-462 TKSQLQTKLEKYIT
+462 
-476 KSVADSTYLTTQKLN
+476 ADSTYLTTKKLN
-491 DRLSDYEKSSDV
+491 DR
-503 DAKLNGLAT
+503 
-512 KEYVDDK
+512 
-519 ISGVS
+519 
-524 GEIVGVKNK
+524 
-533 LSDYVTKSQ
+533 
-542 LQTKLEGYITKSESK
+542 
-557 SSFVTPQVLND
+557 
-568 KLSVYEKTSDVDEKL
+568 LSVYEKTSDVDDKL

-610 SKGSLKDYVK
+610 SKSSLKDYVK

-626 ETFAKKIWVDEY
+626 EAFAKKIWVDEY

-650 ADDIFEIFLQKSVA
+650 ADDIFEIFLQKSMA

-691 AVTREESKVFAKK
+691 VVTREESKAFAKK
-704 VWVDEYFVRKGQ
+704 IWVDEYYMRKGQ
-716 IDGIQNATVLSR
+716 IEGIKNAMVLSQ
-728 EFETESDLK
+728 EFETERDLR
-737 NSEKN
+737 NSERN
-742 IKQGFYYLTS
+742 IQQGFYYLTK
-752 DQVLMVAIDDGNGG
+752 DKILMVAIDDGNGG
-766 KMFINITNLE
+766 KIFVDVTNLE
-776 AGFALY
+776 TGLFLY

>member
-20 TYSELSKIK
+20 TYSELCKIK

-77 WLKENNYITNLSLT
+77 WLKKNNYITNLSLT
-91 DALVDVIG
+91 DALIDVIG

-169 ISSGELDTR
+169 ISSGKLDTR

-192 LSKDAA
+192 LSKEDA
-198 GELYID
+198 GQLYID

-210 KLKGYVTNEQLTK
+210 KLKGYVTNEQLTE

-229 KVSEADLKYATK
+229 KKSEADSKYATK

-261 SEVSNTYETKEGVD
+261 SEVSNTYETKKGVD
-275 EKLSGYVKQEDTAD
+275 EKLSGYVKQEDTAN
-289 FAKKSDVESSYVRK
+289 FVKKSDVESSYVKK
-303 EELGKYE
+303 EELSKYE
-310 TKSNAGNRLS
+310 TKSGADGKL
-320 TFAKMDWV
+320 TPFAKKVWV
-328 NEYFTQKTDLK
+328 NEYFTQQKDLK

-346 TKEYVANQLSIY
+346 TKEYIVNQLSTY
-358 TTNES
+358 ATNKS
-363 VDDKISQTN
+363 VDDKIAQTN
-372 RQIID
+372 REIID
-377 TNNKFANYATKSQL
+377 IENKFAKYVTKSQL
-391 QSVIDTIPSKGEIS
+391 DSKVAGF
-405 STYVTKDELNT
+405 VTK
-416 RISNLESYSNVD
+416 SY
-428 EKLKGYVTKEELNGK
+428 
-443 ETSIKNEI
+443 
-451 VGVKNK
+451 
-457 LSDYA
+457 
-462 TKSQLQTKLEKYIT
+462 
-476 KSVADSTYLTTQKLN
+476 ADSTYLTTKKLN
-491 DRLSDYEKSSDV
+491 DR
-503 DAKLNGLAT
+503 
-512 KEYVDDK
+512 
-519 ISGVS
+519 
-524 GEIVGVKNK
+524 
-533 LSDYVTKSQ
+533 
-542 LQTKLEGYITKSESK
+542 
-557 SSFVTPQVLND
+557 
-568 KLSVYEKTSDVDEKL
+568 LSVYEKTSDVDDKL

-610 SKGSLKDYVK
+610 SKSSLKDYVK

-626 ETFAKKIWVDEY
+626 EAFAKKVWVDEY

-650 ADDIFEIFLQKSVA
+650 ADDIFEIFLQKSMA

-685 GLATSD
+685 GLAKND
-691 AVTREESKVFAKK
+691 VITREESKAFAKK
-704 VWVDEYFVRKGQ
+704 VWVDEYYMRKGQ
-716 IDGIQNATVLSR
+716 IEGIKNAMVLSQ
-728 EFETESDLK
+728 EFETERDLR
-737 NSEKN
+737 NSERN
-742 IKQGFYYLTS
+742 IQQGFYYLTK
-752 DQVLMVAIDDGNGG
+752 DKILMVAIDDGNGG
-766 KMFINITNLE
+766 KIFVDVTNLE
-776 AGFALY
+776 TGLVLY

>member
-20 TYSELSKIK
+20 TYSELCKIK

-77 WLKENNYITNLSLT
+77 WLKKNNYITNLSLT
-91 DALVDVIG
+91 DALIDVIG

-120 TKEELN
+120 TKEEIN
-126 LLNKPLNL
+126 LLNEPLNL
-134 IEDIKT
+134 INEIES
-140 LKGTNE
+140 LKSTDK
-146 TLFSYCEGLAN
+146 TLFSFCERLAN
-157 KINEVRTIANDK
+157 QVNEIRSIANDK
-169 ISSGELDTR
+169 ISSGELDTK
-178 LNDYIKKSL
+178 LGEYVKKSL
-187 ADSLY
+187 ADSIY
-192 LSKDAA
+192 LSKEDA
-198 GELYID
+198 GQLYID

-210 KLKGYVTNEQLTK
+210 KLKGYVTDKQLTE

-229 KVSEADLKYATK
+229 KKSEADSKYVTK
-241 SDSDNKYLQKSVASK
+241 SDLDNKYLQKSAASK

-275 EKLSGYVKQEDTAD
+275 EKLSGYVKQEDTAN
-289 FAKKSDVESSYVRK
+289 FAKKSDVESSYVKK
-303 EELGKYE
+303 EELSKYE
-310 TKSNAGNRLS
+310 TKSGADDKL
-320 TFAKMDWV
+320 TPFAKKVWV
-328 NEYFTQKTDLK
+328 NQYFTQKTDLK

-346 TKEYVANQLSIY
+346 TKEYIVNQLSTY
-358 TTNES
+358 ATNKS
-363 VDDKISQTN
+363 VDDKIAQTN
-372 RQIID
+372 REIID
-377 TNNKFANYATKSQL
+377 IENKFAKYVTKSQL
-391 QSVIDTIPSKGEIS
+391 DSKVAGF
-405 STYVTKDELNT
+405 VTK
-416 RISNLESYSNVD
+416 SY
-428 EKLKGYVTKEELNGK
+428 
-443 ETSIKNEI
+443 
-451 VGVKNK
+451 
-457 LSDYA
+457 
-462 TKSQLQTKLEKYIT
+462 
-476 KSVADSTYLTTQKLN
+476 ADSTYLTTKKLN
-491 DRLSDYEKSSDV
+491 DR
-503 DAKLNGLAT
+503 
-512 KEYVDDK
+512 
-519 ISGVS
+519 
-524 GEIVGVKNK
+524 
-533 LSDYVTKSQ
+533 
-542 LQTKLEGYITKSESK
+542 
-557 SSFVTPQVLND
+557 
-568 KLSVYEKTSDVDEKL
+568 LSVYEKTSDVDDKL

-610 SKGSLKDYVK
+610 SKSSLKDYVK

-626 ETFAKKIWVDEY
+626 EAFAKKIWVDEY

-650 ADDIFEIFLQKSVA
+650 ADDIFEIFLQKSMA

-691 AVTREESKVFAKK
+691 VVTREESKAFAKK
-704 VWVDEYFVRKGQ
+704 VWVDEYYMRKGQ
-716 IDGIQNATVLSR
+716 IEGIKNAMVLSQ
-728 EFETESDLK
+728 EFETERDLR
-737 NSEKN
+737 NSERN
-742 IKQGFYYLTS
+742 IQQGFYYLTK
-752 DQVLMVAIDDGNGG
+752 DKILMVAIDDGNGG
-766 KMFINITNLE
+766 KIFVDVTNLE
-776 AGFALY
+776 TGLFLY

>member
-20 TYSELSKIK
+20 TYSELCKIK

-77 WLKENNYITNLSLT
+77 WLKKNNYITNLSLT
-91 DALVDVIG
+91 DALIDVIG

-126 LLNKPLNL
+126 LLNEPLNL
-134 IEDIKT
+134 INEIES
-140 LKGTNE
+140 LKSTDK
-146 TLFSYCEGLAN
+146 TLFSFCERLAN
-157 KINEVRTIANDK
+157 QVNEIRSIANDK
-169 ISSGELDTR
+169 ISSGELNTK
-178 LNDYIKKSL
+178 LGEYVKKSL
-187 ADSLY
+187 ADSIY
-192 LSKDAA
+192 LSKEDA
-198 GELYID
+198 GQLYID

-210 KLKGYVTNEQLTK
+210 KLKGYVTNKQLTE

-229 KVSEADLKYATK
+229 KKSEADSKYVTK
-241 SDSDNKYLQKSVASK
+241 SDLDNKYLQKSSASK

-261 SEVSNTYETKEGVD
+261 SEVSNTYETKKGVD
-275 EKLSGYVKQEDTAD
+275 EKLSGYVKQEDTAN
-289 FAKKSDVESSYVRK
+289 FAKKSDVESSYVKK
-303 EELGKYE
+303 EELSKYE
-310 TKSNAGNRLS
+310 TKSGADDKL
-320 TFAKMDWV
+320 TPFAKKVWV
-328 NEYFTQKTDLK
+328 NEYFTQQKDLK

-346 TKEYVANQLSIY
+346 TKEYIVNQLSTY
-358 TTNES
+358 ATNKS
-363 VDDKISQTN
+363 VDDKIAQTN
-372 RQIID
+372 REIID
-377 TNNKFANYATKSQL
+377 IENKFAKYVTKSQL
-391 QSVIDTIPSKGEIS
+391 DSKVAGF
-405 STYVTKDELNT
+405 VTK
-416 RISNLESYSNVD
+416 SY
-428 EKLKGYVTKEELNGK
+428 
-443 ETSIKNEI
+443 
-451 VGVKNK
+451 
-457 LSDYA
+457 
-462 TKSQLQTKLEKYIT
+462 
-476 KSVADSTYLTTQKLN
+476 ADSTYLTTKKLN
-491 DRLSDYEKSSDV
+491 DR
-503 DAKLNGLAT
+503 
-512 KEYVDDK
+512 
-519 ISGVS
+519 
-524 GEIVGVKNK
+524 
-533 LSDYVTKSQ
+533 
-542 LQTKLEGYITKSESK
+542 
-557 SSFVTPQVLND
+557 
-568 KLSVYEKTSDVDEKL
+568 LSVYEKTSDVDDKL

-610 SKGSLKDYVK
+610 SKSSLKDYVK

-626 ETFAKKIWVDEY
+626 EAFAKKIWVDEY

-650 ADDIFEIFLQKSVA
+650 ADDIFEIFLQKSMA

-691 AVTREESKVFAKK
+691 VVTREESKAFAKK
-704 VWVDEYFVRKGQ
+704 VWVDEYYMRKGQ
-716 IDGIQNATVLSR
+716 IEGIKNAMVLSQ
-728 EFETESDLK
+728 EFETEKDLR
-737 NSEKN
+737 NSERN
-742 IKQGFYYLTS
+742 IQQGFYYLTK
-752 DQVLMVAIDDGNGG
+752 DKILMVAIDDGNGG
-766 KMFINITNLE
+766 KIFVDVTNLE
-776 AGFALY
+776 TGLFLY

>member
-20 TYSELSKIK
+20 TYSELCKIK

-77 WLKENNYITNLSLT
+77 WLKKNNYITNLSLT
-91 DALVDVIG
+91 DALIDVIG

-126 LLNKPLNL
+126 LLNEPLNL
-134 IEDIKT
+134 NNEIES
-140 LKGTNE
+140 LKSNK

-169 ISSGELDTR
+169 ISSGELDTK
-178 LNDYIKKSL
+178 LGEYVKKSL
-187 ADSLY
+187 ADSIY
-192 LSKDAA
+192 LSKEDA
-198 GELYID
+198 GQLYID
-204 EEEFVE
+204 EKEFVE
-210 KLKGYVTNEQLTK
+210 KLKGYVTNEQLTE

-229 KVSEADLKYATK
+229 KKSEADSKYVTK

-275 EKLSGYVKQEDTAD
+275 KKLSGYVKQEDTAN
-289 FAKKSDVESSYVRK
+289 FAKKSDVESSYVKK
-303 EELGKYE
+303 EELSKYE
-310 TKSNAGNRLS
+310 TKSGADNKL
-320 TFAKMDWV
+320 TPFAKKVWV

-346 TKEYVANQLSIY
+346 TKEYIVNQLSTY
-358 TTNES
+358 ATNKS
-363 VDDKISQTN
+363 VDDKIAQTN
-372 RQIID
+372 RGIID
-377 TNNKFANYATKSQL
+377 IENKFAKYVTKSQL
-391 QSVIDTIPSKGEIS
+391 DSKVAGF
-405 STYVTKDELNT
+405 VTKRD
-416 RISNLESYSNVD
+416 
-428 EKLKGYVTKEELNGK
+428 
-443 ETSIKNEI
+443 
-451 VGVKNK
+451 
-457 LSDYA
+457 
-462 TKSQLQTKLEKYIT
+462 
-476 KSVADSTYLTTQKLN
+476 ADSTYLTTKKLN
-491 DRLSDYEKSSDV
+491 DR
-503 DAKLNGLAT
+503 
-512 KEYVDDK
+512 
-519 ISGVS
+519 
-524 GEIVGVKNK
+524 
-533 LSDYVTKSQ
+533 
-542 LQTKLEGYITKSESK
+542 
-557 SSFVTPQVLND
+557 
-568 KLSVYEKTSDVDEKL
+568 LSVYEKTSDVDDKL

-610 SKGSLKDYVK
+610 SKSSLKDYVK

-626 ETFAKKIWVDEY
+626 EAFAKKLWVDEY

-650 ADDIFEIFLQKSVA
+650 ADDIFEIFLQKSMA

-691 AVTREESKVFAKK
+691 AITREESKAFAKK
-704 VWVDEYFVRKGQ
+704 IWVDEYYMRKGQ
-716 IDGIQNATVLSR
+716 IEGIKNAMVLSQ
-728 EFETESDLK
+728 EFETERDLR
-737 NSEKN
+737 NSERN
-742 IKQGFYYLTS
+742 IQQGFYYLTK
-752 DQVLMVAIDDGNGG
+752 DKILMVAIDDGNGG
-766 KMFINITNLE
+766 KIFVDVTNLE
-776 AGFALY
+776 TGLVLY

>member
-20 TYSELSKIK
+20 TYSELCKIK

-77 WLKENNYITNLSLT
+77 WLKKNNYITNLSLT
-91 DALVDVIG
+91 DALIDVIG

-126 LLNKPLNL
+126 LLNEPLNL
-134 IEDIKT
+134 INEIES
-140 LKGTNE
+140 LKSTDK
-146 TLFSYCEGLAN
+146 TLFSFCERLAN
-157 KINEVRTIANDK
+157 QVNEIRSIANDK
-169 ISSGELDTR
+169 ILSGELDTK
-178 LNDYIKKSL
+178 LGEYVKKSL
-187 ADSLY
+187 ADSIY
-192 LSKDAA
+192 LSKEDA
-198 GELYID
+198 GQLYID

-210 KLKGYVTNEQLTK
+210 KLKGYVTNEQLTE

-229 KVSEADLKYATK
+229 KKSEADSKYATK

-261 SEVSNTYETKEGVD
+261 SEVSNTYETKKGVD
-275 EKLSGYVKQEDTAD
+275 EKLSGYVKQEDTAN
-289 FAKKSDVESSYVRK
+289 FAKKSDVESSYVKK
-303 EELGKYE
+303 EELSKYE
-310 TKSNAGNRLS
+310 TKSGADDKL
-320 TFAKMDWV
+320 TPFAKKVWV
-328 NEYFTQKTDLK
+328 NQYFTQKTDLK

-346 TKEYVANQLSIY
+346 TKEYIVNQLSTY
-358 TTNES
+358 ATNKS
-363 VDDKISQTN
+363 VDDKIAQTN
-372 RQIID
+372 REIID
-377 TNNKFANYATKSQL
+377 IENKFAKYVTKSQL
-391 QSVIDTIPSKGEIS
+391 DSKVAGF
-405 STYVTKDELNT
+405 VTK
-416 RISNLESYSNVD
+416 SY
-428 EKLKGYVTKEELNGK
+428 
-443 ETSIKNEI
+443 
-451 VGVKNK
+451 
-457 LSDYA
+457 
-462 TKSQLQTKLEKYIT
+462 
-476 KSVADSTYLTTQKLN
+476 ADSTYLTTKKLN
-491 DRLSDYEKSSDV
+491 DR
-503 DAKLNGLAT
+503 
-512 KEYVDDK
+512 
-519 ISGVS
+519 
-524 GEIVGVKNK
+524 
-533 LSDYVTKSQ
+533 
-542 LQTKLEGYITKSESK
+542 
-557 SSFVTPQVLND
+557 
-568 KLSVYEKTSDVDEKL
+568 LSVYEKTSDVDDKL

-610 SKGSLKDYVK
+610 SKSSLKDYVK

-626 ETFAKKIWVDEY
+626 EAFAKKVWVDEY

-650 ADDIFEIFLQKSVA
+650 ADDIFEIFLQKSMA

-685 GLATSD
+685 GLAKND
-691 AVTREESKVFAKK
+691 VITREESKAFAKK
-704 VWVDEYFVRKGQ
+704 VWVDEYYMRKGQ
-716 IDGIQNATVLSR
+716 IEGIKNAMVLSQ
-728 EFETESDLK
+728 EFETERDLR
-737 NSEKN
+737 NSERN
-742 IKQGFYYLTS
+742 IQQGFYYLTK
-752 DQVLMVAIDDGNGG
+752 DKILMVAIDDGNGG
-766 KMFINITNLE
+766 KIFVDVTNLE
-776 AGFALY
+776 TGLVLY

>member
-20 TYSELSKIK
+20 TYSELCKIK

-77 WLKENNYITNLSLT
+77 WLKKNNYITNLSLT
-91 DALVDVIG
+91 DALIDVIG

-126 LLNKPLNL
+126 LLNEPLNL
-134 IEDIKT
+134 INEIES
-140 LKGTNE
+140 LKSTDK
-146 TLFSYCEGLAN
+146 TLFSFCERLAN
-157 KINEVRTIANDK
+157 QVNEIRSIANDK
-169 ISSGELDTR
+169 ISSGELDTK
-178 LNDYIKKSL
+178 LGEYVKKSL
-187 ADSLY
+187 ADSIY
-192 LSKDAA
+192 LSKEDA
-198 GELYID
+198 GQLYID

-210 KLKGYVTNEQLTK
+210 KLKGYVTNEQLTE

-229 KVSEADLKYATK
+229 KKSEADSKYATK

-261 SEVSNTYETKEGVD
+261 SEVSNTYETKKGVD
-275 EKLSGYVKQEDTAD
+275 EKLSGYVKQEDTAN
-289 FAKKSDVESSYVRK
+289 FVKKSDVESSYVKK
-303 EELGKYE
+303 EELSKYE
-310 TKSNAGNRLS
+310 TKSGADDKL
-320 TFAKMDWV
+320 TPFAKKVWV
-328 NEYFTQKTDLK
+328 NQYFTQKTDLK

-346 TKEYVANQLSIY
+346 TKEYIVNQLSTY
-358 TTNES
+358 ATNKS
-363 VDDKISQTN
+363 VDDKIAQTN
-372 RQIID
+372 REIID
-377 TNNKFANYATKSQL
+377 IENKFAKYVTKSQL
-391 QSVIDTIPSKGEIS
+391 DSKVAGF
-405 STYVTKDELNT
+405 VTK
-416 RISNLESYSNVD
+416 SY
-428 EKLKGYVTKEELNGK
+428 
-443 ETSIKNEI
+443 
-451 VGVKNK
+451 
-457 LSDYA
+457 
-462 TKSQLQTKLEKYIT
+462 
-476 KSVADSTYLTTQKLN
+476 ADSTYLTTKKLN
-491 DRLSDYEKSSDV
+491 DR
-503 DAKLNGLAT
+503 
-512 KEYVDDK
+512 
-519 ISGVS
+519 
-524 GEIVGVKNK
+524 
-533 LSDYVTKSQ
+533 
-542 LQTKLEGYITKSESK
+542 
-557 SSFVTPQVLND
+557 
-568 KLSVYEKTSDVDEKL
+568 LSVYEKTSDVDDKL

-610 SKGSLKDYVK
+610 SKSSLKDYVK

-626 ETFAKKIWVDEY
+626 EAFAKKVWVDEY

-650 ADDIFEIFLQKSVA
+650 ADDIFEIFLQKSMA

-685 GLATSD
+685 GLAKND
-691 AVTREESKVFAKK
+691 VITREESKAFAKK
-704 VWVDEYFVRKGQ
+704 VWVDEYYMRKGQ
-716 IDGIQNATVLSR
+716 IEGIKNAMVLSQ
-728 EFETESDLK
+728 EFETERDLR
-737 NSEKN
+737 NSERN
-742 IKQGFYYLTS
+742 IQQGFYYLTK
-752 DQVLMVAIDDGNGG
+752 DKILMVAIDDGNGG
-766 KMFINITNLE
+766 KIFVDVTNLE
-776 AGFALY
+776 TGLVLY

>member
-20 TYSELSKIK
+20 TYSELCKIK

-77 WLKENNYITNLSLT
+77 WLKKNNYITNLSLT
-91 DALVDVIG
+91 DALIDVIG

-126 LLNKPLNL
+126 LLNEPLNL
-134 IEDIKT
+134 INEIES
-140 LKGTNE
+140 LKSTDK
-146 TLFSYCEGLAN
+146 TLFSFCERLAN
-157 KINEVRTIANDK
+157 QVNEIRSIANDK
-169 ISSGELDTR
+169 ISSGELDTK
-178 LNDYIKKSL
+178 LGEYVKKSL
-187 ADSLY
+187 ADSIY
-192 LSKDAA
+192 LSKEDA
-198 GELYID
+198 GQLYID

-210 KLKGYVTNEQLTK
+210 KLKGYVTDKQLTE

-229 KVSEADLKYATK
+229 KKSEADSKYVTK
-241 SDSDNKYLQKSVASK
+241 SDLDNKYLQKSAASK

-275 EKLSGYVKQEDTAD
+275 EKLSGYVKQEDTAN
-289 FAKKSDVESSYVRK
+289 FAKKSDVESSYVKK
-303 EELGKYE
+303 EELSKYE
-310 TKSNAGNRLS
+310 TKSGADYKL
-320 TFAKMDWV
+320 TPFAKKVWV

-346 TKEYVANQLSIY
+346 TKEYIVNQLSTY
-358 TTNES
+358 ATNKS
-363 VDDKISQTN
+363 VDDKIAQTN
-372 RQIID
+372 REIID
-377 TNNKFANYATKSQL
+377 IENKFAKYVTKSQL
-391 QSVIDTIPSKGEIS
+391 DSKVAGF
-405 STYVTKDELNT
+405 VTK
-416 RISNLESYSNVD
+416 SY
-428 EKLKGYVTKEELNGK
+428 
-443 ETSIKNEI
+443 
-451 VGVKNK
+451 
-457 LSDYA
+457 
-462 TKSQLQTKLEKYIT
+462 
-476 KSVADSTYLTTQKLN
+476 ADSTYLTTKKLN
-491 DRLSDYEKSSDV
+491 DR
-503 DAKLNGLAT
+503 
-512 KEYVDDK
+512 
-519 ISGVS
+519 
-524 GEIVGVKNK
+524 
-533 LSDYVTKSQ
+533 
-542 LQTKLEGYITKSESK
+542 
-557 SSFVTPQVLND
+557 
-568 KLSVYEKTSDVDEKL
+568 LSVYEKTSDVDDKL

-610 SKGSLKDYVK
+610 SKSSLKDYVK

-626 ETFAKKIWVDEY
+626 EAFAKKIWVDEY

-650 ADDIFEIFLQKSVA
+650 ADDIFEIFLQKSMA

-691 AVTREESKVFAKK
+691 VVTREESKAFAKK
-704 VWVDEYFVRKGQ
+704 VWVDEYYMRKGQ
-716 IDGIQNATVLSR
+716 IEGIKNAMVLSQ
-728 EFETESDLK
+728 EFETERDLR
-737 NSEKN
+737 NSERN
-742 IKQGFYYLTS
+742 IQQGFYYLTK
-752 DQVLMVAIDDGNGG
+752 DKILMVAIDDGNGG
-766 KMFINITNLE
+766 KIFVNVTNLE
-776 AGFALY
+776 TGLFLY

>member
-20 TYSELSKIK
+20 TYSELCKIK

-77 WLKENNYITNLSLT
+77 WLKKNNYITNLSLT
-91 DALVDVIG
+91 DALIDVIG

-126 LLNKPLNL
+126 LLNEPLNL
-134 IEDIKT
+134 INEIES
-140 LKGTNE
+140 LKSTDK
-146 TLFSYCEGLAN
+146 TLFSFCERLAN
-157 KINEVRTIANDK
+157 QVNEIRSIANDK
-169 ISSGELDTR
+169 ISSGELDTK
-178 LNDYIKKSL
+178 LGEYVKKSL
-187 ADSLY
+187 ADSIY
-192 LSKDAA
+192 LSKEDA
-198 GELYID
+198 GQLYID

-210 KLKGYVTNEQLTK
+210 KLKGYVTDKQLTE

-229 KVSEADLKYATK
+229 KKSEADSKYVTK
-241 SDSDNKYLQKSVASK
+241 SDLDNKYLQKSAASK

-275 EKLSGYVKQEDTAD
+275 EKLSGYVKQEDTAN
-289 FAKKSDVESSYVRK
+289 FAKKSDVESSYVKK
-303 EELGKYE
+303 EELSKYE
-310 TKSNAGNRLS
+310 TKSGADYKL
-320 TFAKMDWV
+320 TPFAKKVWV

-346 TKEYVANQLSIY
+346 TKEYIVNQLSTY
-358 TTNES
+358 ATNKS
-363 VDDKISQTN
+363 VDDKIAQTN
-372 RQIID
+372 REIID
-377 TNNKFANYATKSQL
+377 IENKFAKYVTKSQL
-391 QSVIDTIPSKGEIS
+391 DSKVAGF
-405 STYVTKDELNT
+405 VTK
-416 RISNLESYSNVD
+416 SY
-428 EKLKGYVTKEELNGK
+428 
-443 ETSIKNEI
+443 
-451 VGVKNK
+451 
-457 LSDYA
+457 
-462 TKSQLQTKLEKYIT
+462 
-476 KSVADSTYLTTQKLN
+476 ADSTYLTTKKLN
-491 DRLSDYEKSSDV
+491 DR
-503 DAKLNGLAT
+503 
-512 KEYVDDK
+512 
-519 ISGVS
+519 
-524 GEIVGVKNK
+524 
-533 LSDYVTKSQ
+533 
-542 LQTKLEGYITKSESK
+542 
-557 SSFVTPQVLND
+557 
-568 KLSVYEKTSDVDEKL
+568 LSVYEKTSDVDDKL

-610 SKGSLKDYVK
+610 SKSSLKDYVK

-626 ETFAKKIWVDEY
+626 EAFAKKIWVDEY

-650 ADDIFEIFLQKSVA
+650 ADDIFEIFLQKSMA

-691 AVTREESKVFAKK
+691 VVTREESKVFAKK
-704 VWVDEYFVRKGQ
+704 VWVDEYYMRKGQ
-716 IDGIQNATVLSR
+716 IEGIKNAMVLSQ
-728 EFETESDLK
+728 EFETERDLR
-737 NSEKN
+737 NSERN
-742 IKQGFYYLTS
+742 IQQGFYYLTK
-752 DQVLMVAIDDGNGG
+752 DKILMVAIDDGNGG
-766 KMFINITNLE
+766 KIFVNVTNLE
-776 AGFALY
+776 TGLFLY

>member
-20 TYSELSKIK
+20 TYSELCKIK

-77 WLKENNYITNLSLT
+77 WLKKNNYITNLSLT
-91 DALVDVIG
+91 DALIDVIG

-134 IEDIKT
+134 INEIES
-140 LKGTNE
+140 LKSTDK
-146 TLFSYCEGLAN
+146 TLFSFCEKLAN
-157 KINEVRTIANDK
+157 QVNEIRSIANDK
-169 ISSGELDTR
+169 ISSGELNTK
-178 LNDYIKKSL
+178 LGEYVKKSL
-187 ADSLY
+187 ADSIY
-192 LSKDAA
+192 LSKEDA
-198 GELYID
+198 GQLYID

-210 KLKGYVTNEQLTK
+210 KLKGYVTDKQLTE

-229 KVSEADLKYATK
+229 KKSEADSKYVTK
-241 SDSDNKYLQKSVASK
+241 SDLDNKYLQKSAASK

-275 EKLSGYVKQEDTAD
+275 EKLSGYVKQEDTAN
-289 FAKKSDVESSYVRK
+289 FAKKSDVESSYVKK
-303 EELGKYE
+303 EELSKYE
-310 TKSNAGNRLS
+310 TKSGADDKL
-320 TFAKMDWV
+320 TPFAKKVWV

-346 TKEYVANQLSIY
+346 TKEYIVNQLSTY
-358 TTNES
+358 ATNKS
-363 VDDKISQTN
+363 VDDKIAQTN
-372 RQIID
+372 REIID
-377 TNNKFANYATKSQL
+377 IENKFAKYVTKSQL
-391 QSVIDTIPSKGEIS
+391 DSKVAGF
-405 STYVTKDELNT
+405 VTK
-416 RISNLESYSNVD
+416 SY
-428 EKLKGYVTKEELNGK
+428 
-443 ETSIKNEI
+443 
-451 VGVKNK
+451 
-457 LSDYA
+457 
-462 TKSQLQTKLEKYIT
+462 
-476 KSVADSTYLTTQKLN
+476 ADSTYLTTKKLN
-491 DRLSDYEKSSDV
+491 DR
-503 DAKLNGLAT
+503 
-512 KEYVDDK
+512 
-519 ISGVS
+519 
-524 GEIVGVKNK
+524 
-533 LSDYVTKSQ
+533 
-542 LQTKLEGYITKSESK
+542 
-557 SSFVTPQVLND
+557 
-568 KLSVYEKTSDVDEKL
+568 LSVYEKTSDVDDKL

-610 SKGSLKDYVK
+610 SKSSLKDYVK

-626 ETFAKKIWVDEY
+626 EAFAKKIWVDEY

-650 ADDIFEIFLQKSVA
+650 ADDIFEIFLQKSMA

-691 AVTREESKVFAKK
+691 VVTREESKAFAKK
-704 VWVDEYFVRKGQ
+704 VWVDEYYMRKGQ
-716 IDGIQNATVLSR
+716 IEGIKNAMVLSQ
-728 EFETESDLK
+728 EFETERDLR
-737 NSEKN
+737 NSERN
-742 IKQGFYYLTS
+742 IQQGFYYLTK
-752 DQVLMVAIDDGNGG
+752 DKLLMVAIDDGNGG
-766 KMFINITNLE
+766 KIFVNVTNLE
-776 AGFALY
+776 TGLFLY

>member
-20 TYSELSKIK
+20 TYSELCKIK

-77 WLKENNYITNLSLT
+77 WLKKNNYITNLSLT
-91 DALVDVIG
+91 DALIDVIG

-126 LLNKPLNL
+126 LLNEPLNL
-134 IEDIKT
+134 INEIES
-140 LKGTNE
+140 LKSTDK
-146 TLFSYCEGLAN
+146 TLFSFCERLAN
-157 KINEVRTIANDK
+157 QVNEIRSIANDK
-169 ISSGELDTR
+169 ISSGELDTK
-178 LNDYIKKSL
+178 LGEYVKKSL
-187 ADSLY
+187 ADSIY
-192 LSKDAA
+192 LSKEDA
-198 GELYID
+198 GQLYID

-210 KLKGYVTNEQLTK
+210 KLKGYVTDKQLTE

-229 KVSEADLKYATK
+229 KKSEADSKYVTK
-241 SDSDNKYLQKSVASK
+241 SDLDNKYLQKSSASK

-275 EKLSGYVKQEDTAD
+275 KKLSGYVKQEDTAD
-289 FAKKSDVESSYVRK
+289 FAKKSDVESSYVKK
-303 EELGKYE
+303 EELSKYE
-310 TKSNAGNRLS
+310 TKSGADDKL
-320 TFAKMDWV
+320 TPFAKKVWV
-328 NEYFTQKTDLK
+328 NQYFTQKTDLK

-346 TKEYVANQLSIY
+346 TKEYIVNQLSTY
-358 TTNES
+358 ATNKS
-363 VDDKISQTN
+363 VDDKIAQTN
-372 RQIID
+372 REIID
-377 TNNKFANYATKSQL
+377 IENKFAKYVTKSQL
-391 QSVIDTIPSKGEIS
+391 DSKVAGF
-405 STYVTKDELNT
+405 VTK
-416 RISNLESYSNVD
+416 
-428 EKLKGYVTKEELNGK
+428 
-443 ETSIKNEI
+443 
-451 VGVKNK
+451 
-457 LSDYA
+457 SD
-462 TKSQLQTKLEKYIT
+462 
-476 KSVADSTYLTTQKLN
+476 ADSTYLTTKKLN
-491 DRLSDYEKSSDV
+491 DR
-503 DAKLNGLAT
+503 
-512 KEYVDDK
+512 
-519 ISGVS
+519 
-524 GEIVGVKNK
+524 
-533 LSDYVTKSQ
+533 
-542 LQTKLEGYITKSESK
+542 
-557 SSFVTPQVLND
+557 
-568 KLSVYEKTSDVDEKL
+568 LSVYEKTSDVDDKL

-610 SKGSLKDYVK
+610 SKSSLKDYVK

-626 ETFAKKIWVDEY
+626 EAFAKKIWVDEY

-650 ADDIFEIFLQKSVA
+650 ADDIFEIFLQKSMA

-691 AVTREESKVFAKK
+691 VVTREESKAFAKK
-704 VWVDEYFVRKGQ
+704 IWVDEYYMRKGQ
-716 IDGIQNATVLSR
+716 IEGIKNAMVLSQ
-728 EFETESDLK
+728 EFETERDLR
-737 NSEKN
+737 NSERN
-742 IKQGFYYLTS
+742 IQQGFYYLTK
-752 DQVLMVAIDDGNGG
+752 DKILMVAIDDGNGG
-766 KMFINITNLE
+766 KIFVDVTNLE
-776 AGFALY
+776 TGLFLY

>member
-20 TYSELSKIK
+20 TYSELCKIK

-77 WLKENNYITNLSLT
+77 WLKKNNYITNLSLT
-91 DALVDVIG
+91 DALIDVIG

-126 LLNKPLNL
+126 LLNEPLNL
-134 IEDIKT
+134 INEIES
-140 LKGTNE
+140 LKSTDK
-146 TLFSYCEGLAN
+146 TLFSFCERLAN
-157 KINEVRTIANDK
+157 QVNEIRSIANDK
-169 ISSGELDTR
+169 ISSGELDTK
-178 LNDYIKKSL
+178 LGEYVKKSL
-187 ADSLY
+187 ADSIY
-192 LSKDAA
+192 LSKEDA
-198 GELYID
+198 GQLYID

-210 KLKGYVTNEQLTK
+210 KLKGYVTDKQLTE

-229 KVSEADLKYATK
+229 KKSEADSKYVTK
-241 SDSDNKYLQKSVASK
+241 SDLDNKYLQKSAASK

-275 EKLSGYVKQEDTAD
+275 EKLSGYVKQEDTAN
-289 FAKKSDVESSYVRK
+289 FAKKSDVESSYVKK
-303 EELGKYE
+303 EELSKYE
-310 TKSNAGNRLS
+310 TKSGADDKL
-320 TFAKMDWV
+320 TPFAKKVWV

-346 TKEYVANQLSIY
+346 TKEYIVNQLSTY
-358 TTNES
+358 ATNKS
-363 VDDKISQTN
+363 VDDKIAQTN
-372 RQIID
+372 REIID
-377 TNNKFANYATKSQL
+377 IENKFAKYVTKSQL
-391 QSVIDTIPSKGEIS
+391 DSKVAGF
-405 STYVTKDELNT
+405 
-416 RISNLESYSNVD
+416 
-428 EKLKGYVTKEELNGK
+428 
-443 ETSIKNEI
+443 
-451 VGVKNK
+451 
-457 LSDYA
+457 
-462 TKSQLQTKLEKYIT
+462 IT
-476 KSVADSTYLTTQKLN
+476 KSYADSTYLTTKKLN
-491 DRLSDYEKSSDV
+491 DR
-503 DAKLNGLAT
+503 
-512 KEYVDDK
+512 
-519 ISGVS
+519 
-524 GEIVGVKNK
+524 
-533 LSDYVTKSQ
+533 
-542 LQTKLEGYITKSESK
+542 
-557 SSFVTPQVLND
+557 
-568 KLSVYEKTSDVDEKL
+568 LSVYEKTSDVDDKL

-610 SKGSLKDYVK
+610 SKSSLKDYVK

-626 ETFAKKIWVDEY
+626 EAFAKKIWVDEY

-650 ADDIFEIFLQKSVA
+650 ADDIFEIFLQKSMA

-691 AVTREESKVFAKK
+691 VVTREESKAFAKK
-704 VWVDEYFVRKGQ
+704 VWVDEYYMRKGQ
-716 IDGIQNATVLSR
+716 IEGIKNAMVLSQ
-728 EFETESDLK
+728 EFETEKDLR
-737 NSEKN
+737 NSERN
-742 IKQGFYYLTS
+742 IQQGFYYLTK
-752 DQVLMVAIDDGNGG
+752 DKILMVAIDDGNGG
-766 KMFINITNLE
+766 KIFVDVTNLE
-776 AGFALY
+776 TGLFLY

>member
-20 TYSELSKIK
+20 TYSELCKIK

-77 WLKENNYITNLSLT
+77 WLKKNNYITNLSLT
-91 DALVDVIG
+91 DALIDVIG

-126 LLNKPLNL
+126 LLNEPLNL
-134 IEDIKT
+134 INEIES
-140 LKGTNE
+140 LKSTDK
-146 TLFSYCEGLAN
+146 TLFSFCERLAN
-157 KINEVRTIANDK
+157 QVNEIRSIANDK
-169 ISSGELDTR
+169 ISSGELDTK
-178 LNDYIKKSL
+178 LGEYVKKSL
-187 ADSLY
+187 ADSIY
-192 LSKDAA
+192 LSKEDA
-198 GELYID
+198 GQLYID

-210 KLKGYVTNEQLTK
+210 KLKGYVTDKQLTE

-229 KVSEADLKYATK
+229 KKSEADSKYVTK
-241 SDSDNKYLQKSVASK
+241 SDLDNKYLQKSSASK

-275 EKLSGYVKQEDTAD
+275 KKLSGYVKQEDTAD
-289 FAKKSDVESSYVRK
+289 FAKKSDVESSYVKK
-303 EELGKYE
+303 EELSKYE
-310 TKSNAGNRLS
+310 TKSGADDKL
-320 TFAKMDWV
+320 TPFAKKVWV
-328 NEYFTQKTDLK
+328 NDYFTQKTDLK

-346 TKEYVANQLSIY
+346 TKEYIVNQLSTY
-358 TTNES
+358 ATNKS
-363 VDDKISQTN
+363 VDDKIAQTN
-372 RQIID
+372 REIID
-377 TNNKFANYATKSQL
+377 IENKFAKYVTKSQL
-391 QSVIDTIPSKGEIS
+391 DSKVAGF
-405 STYVTKDELNT
+405 VTK
-416 RISNLESYSNVD
+416 
-428 EKLKGYVTKEELNGK
+428 
-443 ETSIKNEI
+443 
-451 VGVKNK
+451 
-457 LSDYA
+457 SD
-462 TKSQLQTKLEKYIT
+462 
-476 KSVADSTYLTTQKLN
+476 ADSTYLTTKKLN
-491 DRLSDYEKSSDV
+491 DR
-503 DAKLNGLAT
+503 
-512 KEYVDDK
+512 
-519 ISGVS
+519 
-524 GEIVGVKNK
+524 
-533 LSDYVTKSQ
+533 
-542 LQTKLEGYITKSESK
+542 
-557 SSFVTPQVLND
+557 
-568 KLSVYEKTSDVDEKL
+568 LSVYEKTSDVDDKL

-610 SKGSLKDYVK
+610 SKSSLKDYVK

-626 ETFAKKIWVDEY
+626 EAFAKKLWVDEY

-650 ADDIFEIFLQKSVA
+650 ADDIFEIFLQKSMA

-691 AVTREESKVFAKK
+691 VVTREESKAFAKK
-704 VWVDEYFVRKGQ
+704 IWVDEYYMRKGQ
-716 IDGIQNATVLSR
+716 IEGIKNAMVLSQ
-728 EFETESDLK
+728 EFETERDLR
-737 NSEKN
+737 NSERN
-742 IKQGFYYLTS
+742 IQQGFYYLTK
-752 DQVLMVAIDDGNGG
+752 DKILMVAIDDGKGG
-766 KMFINITNLE
+766 KIFVDVTNLE
-776 AGFALY
+776 TGLVLY

>member
-20 TYSELSKIK
+20 TYSELCKIK

-77 WLKENNYITNLSLT
+77 WLKKNNYITNLSLT
-91 DALVDVIG
+91 DALIDVIG

-126 LLNKPLNL
+126 LLNEPLNL
-134 IEDIKT
+134 INEIES
-140 LKGTNE
+140 LKSTDK
-146 TLFSYCEGLAN
+146 TLFSFCERLAN
-157 KINEVRTIANDK
+157 QVNEIRSIANDK
-169 ISSGELDTR
+169 ISSGELDTK
-178 LNDYIKKSL
+178 LGEYVKKSL
-187 ADSLY
+187 ADSIY
-192 LSKDAA
+192 LSKEDA
-198 GELYID
+198 GQLYID

-210 KLKGYVTNEQLTK
+210 KLKGYVTNEQLTE

-229 KVSEADLKYATK
+229 KKSEADSKYATK

-261 SEVSNTYETKEGVD
+261 SEVSNTYETKKGVD
-275 EKLSGYVKQEDTAD
+275 EKLSGYVKQEDTAN
-289 FAKKSDVESSYVRK
+289 FAKKSDVESSYVKK
-303 EELGKYE
+303 EELSKYE
-310 TKSNAGNRLS
+310 TKSGADDKL
-320 TFAKMDWV
+320 TPFAKKVWV
-328 NEYFTQKTDLK
+328 NQYFTQKTDLK

-346 TKEYVANQLSIY
+346 TKEYIVNQLSTY
-358 TTNES
+358 ATNKS
-363 VDDKISQTN
+363 VDDKIAQTN
-372 RQIID
+372 REIID
-377 TNNKFANYATKSQL
+377 IENKFAKYVTKSQL
-391 QSVIDTIPSKGEIS
+391 DSKVAGF
-405 STYVTKDELNT
+405 VTK
-416 RISNLESYSNVD
+416 SY
-428 EKLKGYVTKEELNGK
+428 
-443 ETSIKNEI
+443 
-451 VGVKNK
+451 
-457 LSDYA
+457 
-462 TKSQLQTKLEKYIT
+462 
-476 KSVADSTYLTTQKLN
+476 ADSTYLTTKKLN
-491 DRLSDYEKSSDV
+491 DR
-503 DAKLNGLAT
+503 
-512 KEYVDDK
+512 
-519 ISGVS
+519 
-524 GEIVGVKNK
+524 
-533 LSDYVTKSQ
+533 
-542 LQTKLEGYITKSESK
+542 
-557 SSFVTPQVLND
+557 
-568 KLSVYEKTSDVDEKL
+568 LSVYEKTSDVDDKL

-610 SKGSLKDYVK
+610 SKSSLKDYVK

-626 ETFAKKIWVDEY
+626 EAFAKKLWVDEY

-650 ADDIFEIFLQKSVA
+650 ADDIFEIFLQKSMA

-685 GLATSD
+685 GLAKND
-691 AVTREESKVFAKK
+691 VITREESKTFAKK
-704 VWVDEYFVRKGQ
+704 VWVDEYYMRKGQ
-716 IDGIQNATVLSR
+716 IEGIKNAMVLSQ
-728 EFETESDLK
+728 EFETERDLR
-737 NSEKN
+737 NSERN
-742 IKQGFYYLTS
+742 IQQGFYYLTK
-752 DQVLMVAIDDGNGG
+752 DKILMVAIDDGNGG
-766 KMFINITNLE
+766 KIFVDVTNLE
-776 AGFALY
+776 TGLFLY

>member
-20 TYSELSKIK
+20 TYSELCKIK

-77 WLKENNYITNLSLT
+77 WLKKNNYITNLSLT
-91 DALVDVIG
+91 DALIDVIG

-126 LLNKPLNL
+126 LLNEPLNL
-134 IEDIKT
+134 INEIES
-140 LKGTNE
+140 LKSTDK
-146 TLFSYCEGLAN
+146 TLFSFCEKLAN
-157 KINEVRTIANDK
+157 QVNEIRSIANDK
-169 ISSGELDTR
+169 ISSGELDTK
-178 LNDYIKKSL
+178 LGEYVKKSL
-187 ADSLY
+187 ADSIY
-192 LSKDAA
+192 LSKEDA
-198 GELYID
+198 GQLYID

-210 KLKGYVTNEQLTK
+210 KLKGYVTDKQLTE

-229 KVSEADLKYATK
+229 KKSEADSKYVTK
-241 SDSDNKYLQKSVASK
+241 SDLDNKYLQKSAASK

-275 EKLSGYVKQEDTAD
+275 EKLSGYVKQEDTAN
-289 FAKKSDVESSYVRK
+289 FAKKSDVESSYVKK
-303 EELGKYE
+303 EELSKYE
-310 TKSNAGNRLS
+310 TKSGADYKL
-320 TFAKMDWV
+320 TPFAKKVWV

-346 TKEYVANQLSIY
+346 TKEYIVNQLSTY
-358 TTNES
+358 ATNKS
-363 VDDKISQTN
+363 VDDKIAQTN
-372 RQIID
+372 REIID
-377 TNNKFANYATKSQL
+377 IENKFAKYVTKSQL
-391 QSVIDTIPSKGEIS
+391 DSKVAGF
-405 STYVTKDELNT
+405 VTK
-416 RISNLESYSNVD
+416 SY
-428 EKLKGYVTKEELNGK
+428 
-443 ETSIKNEI
+443 
-451 VGVKNK
+451 
-457 LSDYA
+457 
-462 TKSQLQTKLEKYIT
+462 
-476 KSVADSTYLTTQKLN
+476 ADSTYLTTKKLN
-491 DRLSDYEKSSDV
+491 DR
-503 DAKLNGLAT
+503 
-512 KEYVDDK
+512 
-519 ISGVS
+519 
-524 GEIVGVKNK
+524 
-533 LSDYVTKSQ
+533 
-542 LQTKLEGYITKSESK
+542 
-557 SSFVTPQVLND
+557 
-568 KLSVYEKTSDVDEKL
+568 LSVYEKTSDVDDKL

-610 SKGSLKDYVK
+610 SKSSLKDYVK

-626 ETFAKKIWVDEY
+626 EAFAKKIWVDEY

-650 ADDIFEIFLQKSVA
+650 ADDIFEIFLQKSMA

-685 GLATSD
+685 GLAISD
-691 AVTREESKVFAKK
+691 VVTREESKAFAKK
-704 VWVDEYFVRKGQ
+704 VWVDEYYMRKGQ
-716 IDGIQNATVLSR
+716 IEGIKNAMVLSQ
-728 EFETESDLK
+728 EFETERDLR
-737 NSEKN
+737 NSERN
-742 IKQGFYYLTS
+742 IQQGFYYLTK
-752 DQVLMVAIDDGNGG
+752 DKILMVAIDDGNGG
-766 KMFINITNLE
+766 KIFVDVTNLE
-776 AGFALY
+776 TGLFLY

>member
-20 TYSELSKIK
+20 TYSELCKIK

-77 WLKENNYITNLSLT
+77 WLKKNNYITNLSLT
-91 DALVDVIG
+91 DALIDVIG

-126 LLNKPLNL
+126 LLNEPLNL
-134 IEDIKT
+134 INEIES
-140 LKGTNE
+140 LKSTDK
-146 TLFSYCEGLAN
+146 TLFSFCERLAN
-157 KINEVRTIANDK
+157 QVNEIRSIANDK
-169 ISSGELDTR
+169 ISSGELDTK
-178 LNDYIKKSL
+178 LGEYVKKSL
-187 ADSLY
+187 ADSIY
-192 LSKDAA
+192 LSKEDA
-198 GELYID
+198 GQLYID

-210 KLKGYVTNEQLTK
+210 KLKGYVTDKQLTE

-229 KVSEADLKYATK
+229 KKSEADSKYVTK
-241 SDSDNKYLQKSVASK
+241 SDLDNKYLQKSAASK

-275 EKLSGYVKQEDTAD
+275 EKLSGYVKQEDTAN
-289 FAKKSDVESSYVRK
+289 FAKKSDVESSYVKK
-303 EELGKYE
+303 EELSKYE
-310 TKSNAGNRLS
+310 TKSGADDKL
-320 TFAKMDWV
+320 TPFAKKVWV

-346 TKEYVANQLSIY
+346 TKEYIVNQLSTY
-358 TTNES
+358 ATNKS
-363 VDDKISQTN
+363 VDDKIAQTN
-372 RQIID
+372 REIID
-377 TNNKFANYATKSQL
+377 IENKFAKYVTKSQL
-391 QSVIDTIPSKGEIS
+391 DSKVAGF
-405 STYVTKDELNT
+405 VTK
-416 RISNLESYSNVD
+416 SY
-428 EKLKGYVTKEELNGK
+428 
-443 ETSIKNEI
+443 
-451 VGVKNK
+451 
-457 LSDYA
+457 
-462 TKSQLQTKLEKYIT
+462 
-476 KSVADSTYLTTQKLN
+476 ADSTYLTTKKLN
-491 DRLSDYEKSSDV
+491 DR
-503 DAKLNGLAT
+503 
-512 KEYVDDK
+512 
-519 ISGVS
+519 
-524 GEIVGVKNK
+524 
-533 LSDYVTKSQ
+533 
-542 LQTKLEGYITKSESK
+542 
-557 SSFVTPQVLND
+557 
-568 KLSVYEKTSDVDEKL
+568 LSVYEKTSDVDDKL

-610 SKGSLKDYVK
+610 SKSSLKDYVK

-626 ETFAKKIWVDEY
+626 EAFAKKIWVDEY

-650 ADDIFEIFLQKSVA
+650 ADDIFEIFLQKSMA

-691 AVTREESKVFAKK
+691 VVTREESKAFAKK
-704 VWVDEYFVRKGQ
+704 VWVDEYYMRKGQ
-716 IDGIQNATVLSR
+716 IEGIKNAMVLSQ
-728 EFETESDLK
+728 EFETERDLR
-737 NSEKN
+737 NSERN
-742 IKQGFYYLTS
+742 IQQGFYYLTK
-752 DQVLMVAIDDGNGG
+752 DKILMVAIDDGNGG
-766 KMFINITNLE
+766 KIFVDVTNLE
-776 AGFALY
+776 TGLFLY

>member
-20 TYSELSKIK
+20 TYSELCKIK

-77 WLKENNYITNLSLT
+77 WLKKNNYITNLSLT
-91 DALVDVIG
+91 DALIDVIG

-126 LLNKPLNL
+126 LLNEPLNL
-134 IEDIKT
+134 INEIES
-140 LKGTNE
+140 LKSTDK
-146 TLFSYCEGLAN
+146 TLFSFCERLAN
-157 KINEVRTIANDK
+157 QVNEIRSIANDK
-169 ISSGELDTR
+169 ISSGELDTK
-178 LNDYIKKSL
+178 LGEYVKKSL
-187 ADSLY
+187 ADSIY
-192 LSKDAA
+192 LSKEDA
-198 GELYID
+198 GQLYID

-210 KLKGYVTNEQLTK
+210 KLKGYVTDKQLTE

-229 KVSEADLKYATK
+229 KKSEADSKYVTK
-241 SDSDNKYLQKSVASK
+241 SDLDNKYLQKSSASK

-275 EKLSGYVKQEDTAD
+275 KKLSGYVKQEDTAD
-289 FAKKSDVESSYVRK
+289 FAKKSDVESSYVKK
-303 EELGKYE
+303 EELSKYE
-310 TKSNAGNRLS
+310 TKSGADDKL
-320 TFAKMDWV
+320 TPFAKKVWV
-328 NEYFTQKTDLK
+328 NEYFTQQKDLK

-346 TKEYVANQLSIY
+346 TKEYIVNQLSTY
-358 TTNES
+358 ATNKS
-363 VDDKISQTN
+363 VDDKIAQTN
-372 RQIID
+372 REIID
-377 TNNKFANYATKSQL
+377 IENKFAKYVTKSQL
-391 QSVIDTIPSKGEIS
+391 DSKVAGF
-405 STYVTKDELNT
+405 VTK
-416 RISNLESYSNVD
+416 
-428 EKLKGYVTKEELNGK
+428 
-443 ETSIKNEI
+443 
-451 VGVKNK
+451 
-457 LSDYA
+457 SD
-462 TKSQLQTKLEKYIT
+462 
-476 KSVADSTYLTTQKLN
+476 ADSTYLTTKKLN
-491 DRLSDYEKSSDV
+491 DR
-503 DAKLNGLAT
+503 
-512 KEYVDDK
+512 
-519 ISGVS
+519 
-524 GEIVGVKNK
+524 
-533 LSDYVTKSQ
+533 
-542 LQTKLEGYITKSESK
+542 
-557 SSFVTPQVLND
+557 
-568 KLSVYEKTSDVDEKL
+568 LSVYEKTSDVDDKL

-610 SKGSLKDYVK
+610 SKSSLKDYVK

-626 ETFAKKIWVDEY
+626 EAFAKKIWVDEY

-650 ADDIFEIFLQKSVA
+650 ADDIFEIFLQKSMA

-691 AVTREESKVFAKK
+691 AITREESKAFAKK
-704 VWVDEYFVRKGQ
+704 IWVDEYYMRKGQ
-716 IDGIQNATVLSR
+716 IEGIKNAMVLSQ
-728 EFETESDLK
+728 EFETERDLR
-737 NSEKN
+737 NSERN
-742 IKQGFYYLTS
+742 IQQGFYYLTK
-752 DQVLMVAIDDGNGG
+752 DKILMVAIDDGKGG
-766 KMFINITNLE
+766 KIFVDVTNLE
-776 AGFALY
+776 TGLVLY

>member
-20 TYSELSKIK
+20 TYSELCKIK

-77 WLKENNYITNLSLT
+77 WLKKNNYITNLSLT
-91 DALVDVIG
+91 DALIDVIG

-126 LLNKPLNL
+126 LLNEPLNL
-134 IEDIKT
+134 INEIES
-140 LKGTNE
+140 LKSTDK
-146 TLFSYCEGLAN
+146 TLFSFCERLAN
-157 KINEVRTIANDK
+157 QVNEIRSIANDK
-169 ISSGELDTR
+169 ISSGELDTK
-178 LNDYIKKSL
+178 LGEYVKKSL
-187 ADSLY
+187 ADSIY
-192 LSKDAA
+192 LSKEDA
-198 GELYID
+198 GQLYID

-210 KLKGYVTNEQLTK
+210 KLKGYVTDKQLTE

-229 KVSEADLKYATK
+229 KKSEADSKYATK

-289 FAKKSDVESSYVRK
+289 FAKKSDVESSYVKK
-303 EELGKYE
+303 EELSKYE
-310 TKSNAGNRLS
+310 TKSGADDKL
-320 TFAKMDWV
+320 TPFAKKVWV

-346 TKEYVANQLSIY
+346 TKEYIVNQLSTY
-358 TTNES
+358 ATNKS
-363 VDDKISQTN
+363 VDDKIAQTN
-372 RQIID
+372 REIID
-377 TNNKFANYATKSQL
+377 IENKFAKYVTKSQL
-391 QSVIDTIPSKGEIS
+391 DSKVAGF
-405 STYVTKDELNT
+405 VTK
-416 RISNLESYSNVD
+416 SY
-428 EKLKGYVTKEELNGK
+428 
-443 ETSIKNEI
+443 
-451 VGVKNK
+451 
-457 LSDYA
+457 
-462 TKSQLQTKLEKYIT
+462 
-476 KSVADSTYLTTQKLN
+476 ADSTYLTTKKLN
-491 DRLSDYEKSSDV
+491 DR
-503 DAKLNGLAT
+503 
-512 KEYVDDK
+512 
-519 ISGVS
+519 
-524 GEIVGVKNK
+524 
-533 LSDYVTKSQ
+533 
-542 LQTKLEGYITKSESK
+542 
-557 SSFVTPQVLND
+557 
-568 KLSVYEKTSDVDEKL
+568 LSVYEKTSDVDDKL

-610 SKGSLKDYVK
+610 SKSSLKDYVK

-626 ETFAKKIWVDEY
+626 EAFAKKLWVDEY

-650 ADDIFEIFLQKSVA
+650 ADDIFEIFLQKSMA

-685 GLATSD
+685 GLAKND
-691 AVTREESKVFAKK
+691 VITREESKAFAKK
-704 VWVDEYFVRKGQ
+704 VWVDEYYMRKGQ
-716 IDGIQNATVLSR
+716 IEGIKNAMVLSQ
-728 EFETESDLK
+728 EFETERDLR
-737 NSEKN
+737 NSERN
-742 IKQGFYYLTS
+742 IQQGFYYLTK
-752 DQVLMVAIDDGNGG
+752 DKILMVAIDDGNGG
-766 KMFINITNLE
+766 KIFVDVTNLE
-776 AGFALY
+776 TGLFLY

>member
-20 TYSELSKIK
+20 TYSELCKIK

-77 WLKENNYITNLSLT
+77 WLKKNNYITNLSLT
-91 DALVDVIG
+91 DALIDVIG

-126 LLNKPLNL
+126 LLNEPLNL
-134 IEDIKT
+134 INEIES
-140 LKGTNE
+140 LKSTDKK
-146 TLFSYCEGLAN
+146 LFSYCERLAN
-157 KINEVRTIANDK
+157 QVNEIRSIANDK

-210 KLKGYVTNEQLTK
+210 KLKGYVTDKQLTE

-229 KVSEADLKYATK
+229 KKSEADSKYVTK
-241 SDSDNKYLQKSVASK
+241 SDLDNKYLQKSAASK

-275 EKLSGYVKQEDTAD
+275 EKLSGYVKQEDTAN
-289 FAKKSDVESSYVRK
+289 FAKKSDVESSYVKK
-303 EELGKYE
+303 EELSKYE
-310 TKSNAGNRLS
+310 TKSGADDKL
-320 TFAKMDWV
+320 TPFAKKVWV
-328 NEYFTQKTDLK
+328 NQYFTQKTDLK

-346 TKEYVANQLSIY
+346 TKEYIVNQLSTY
-358 TTNES
+358 ATNKS
-363 VDDKISQTN
+363 VDDKIAQTN
-372 RQIID
+372 REIID
-377 TNNKFANYATKSQL
+377 IENKFAKYVTKSQL
-391 QSVIDTIPSKGEIS
+391 DSKVAGF
-405 STYVTKDELNT
+405 VTK
-416 RISNLESYSNVD
+416 
-428 EKLKGYVTKEELNGK
+428 
-443 ETSIKNEI
+443 
-451 VGVKNK
+451 
-457 LSDYA
+457 SD
-462 TKSQLQTKLEKYIT
+462 
-476 KSVADSTYLTTQKLN
+476 ADSTYLTTKKLN
-491 DRLSDYEKSSDV
+491 DR
-503 DAKLNGLAT
+503 
-512 KEYVDDK
+512 
-519 ISGVS
+519 
-524 GEIVGVKNK
+524 
-533 LSDYVTKSQ
+533 
-542 LQTKLEGYITKSESK
+542 
-557 SSFVTPQVLND
+557 
-568 KLSVYEKTSDVDEKL
+568 LSVYEKTSDVDDKL

-610 SKGSLKDYVK
+610 SKSSLKDYVK

-626 ETFAKKIWVDEY
+626 EAFAKKVWVDEY

-650 ADDIFEIFLQKSVA
+650 ADDIFEIFLQKSMA

-685 GLATSD
+685 GLAKND
-691 AVTREESKVFAKK
+691 VITREESKAFAKK
-704 VWVDEYFVRKGQ
+704 VWVDEYYMRKGQ
-716 IDGIQNATVLSR
+716 IEGIKNAMVLSQ
-728 EFETESDLK
+728 EFETERDLR
-737 NSEKN
+737 NSERN
-742 IKQGFYYLTS
+742 IQQGFYYLTK
-752 DQVLMVAIDDGNGG
+752 DKILMVAIDDGKGG
-766 KMFINITNLE
+766 KIFVDVTNLE
-776 AGFALY
+776 TGLVLY

>member
-20 TYSELSKIK
+20 TYSELCKIK

-77 WLKENNYITNLSLT
+77 WLKKNNYITNLSLT
-91 DALVDVIG
+91 DALIDVIG

-110 LENYSKNYLL
+110 LENYSKNYPL

-169 ISSGELDTR
+169 ISSGKLDTR

-192 LSKDAA
+192 LSKEDA
-198 GELYID
+198 GQLYID
-204 EEEFVE
+204 EKEFVE
-210 KLKGYVTNEQLTK
+210 KLKGYVTDKQLTE

-229 KVSEADLKYATK
+229 KKSEADSKYVTK
-241 SDSDNKYLQKSVASK
+241 SDLDNKYLQKSAASK

-275 EKLSGYVKQEDTAD
+275 EKLSGYVKQEDTAN
-289 FAKKSDVESSYVRK
+289 FAKKSDVESSYVKK
-303 EELGKYE
+303 EELSKYE
-310 TKSNAGNRLS
+310 TKSGTDDKL
-320 TFAKMDWV
+320 TPFAKKVWV
-328 NEYFTQKTDLK
+328 NQYFTQKTDLK

-346 TKEYVANQLSIY
+346 TKEYIVNQLSTY
-358 TTNES
+358 ATNKS
-363 VDDKISQTN
+363 VDDKIAQTN
-372 RQIID
+372 REIID
-377 TNNKFANYATKSQL
+377 IENKFAKYVTKSQL
-391 QSVIDTIPSKGEIS
+391 DSKVAGF
-405 STYVTKDELNT
+405 VTK
-416 RISNLESYSNVD
+416 SY
-428 EKLKGYVTKEELNGK
+428 
-443 ETSIKNEI
+443 
-451 VGVKNK
+451 
-457 LSDYA
+457 
-462 TKSQLQTKLEKYIT
+462 
-476 KSVADSTYLTTQKLN
+476 ADSTYLTTKKLN
-491 DRLSDYEKSSDV
+491 DR
-503 DAKLNGLAT
+503 
-512 KEYVDDK
+512 
-519 ISGVS
+519 
-524 GEIVGVKNK
+524 
-533 LSDYVTKSQ
+533 
-542 LQTKLEGYITKSESK
+542 
-557 SSFVTPQVLND
+557 
-568 KLSVYEKTSDVDEKL
+568 LSVYEKTSDVDDKL

-610 SKGSLKDYVK
+610 SKSSLKDYVK

-626 ETFAKKIWVDEY
+626 EAFAKKIWVDEY

-650 ADDIFEIFLQKSVA
+650 ADDIFEIFLQKSMA

-685 GLATSD
+685 GLAKND
-691 AVTREESKVFAKK
+691 VITREESKAFAKK
-704 VWVDEYFVRKGQ
+704 VWVDEYYMRKGQ
-716 IDGIQNATVLSR
+716 IEGIKNAMVLSQ
-728 EFETESDLK
+728 EFETERDLR
-737 NSEKN
+737 NSERN
-742 IKQGFYYLTS
+742 IQQGFYYLTK
-752 DQVLMVAIDDGNGG
+752 DKILMVAIDDGNGG
-766 KMFINITNLE
+766 KIFVDVTNLE
-776 AGFALY
+776 TGLVLY

>member
-20 TYSELSKIK
+20 TYSELCKIK

-62 KSESSDVVKK
+62 KNESSDVVKK

-77 WLKENNYITNLSLT
+77 WLKKNNYITNLSLT
-91 DALVDVIG
+91 DALIDVIG

-126 LLNKPLNL
+126 LLNEPLNL
-134 IEDIKT
+134 INE
-140 LKGTNE
+140 LKSTDK

-169 ISSGELDTR
+169 ISSGKLDTR

-192 LSKDAA
+192 LSKEDA
-198 GELYID
+198 GQLYID

-210 KLKGYVTNEQLTK
+210 KLKGYVTNEQLTE

-229 KVSEADLKYATK
+229 KKSEADSKYATK
-241 SDSDNKYLQKSVASK
+241 SDSDNKYLQKSAASK

-261 SEVSNTYETKEGVD
+261 SEVSNTYETKEGVN
-275 EKLSGYVKQEDTAD
+275 EKLSGYVKQEDTAN
-289 FAKKSDVESSYVRK
+289 FAKKSDVESSYVKK
-303 EELGKYE
+303 EELSKYE
-310 TKSNAGNRLS
+310 TKSGTDDKL
-320 TFAKMDWV
+320 TPFAKKVWV
-328 NEYFTQKTDLK
+328 NQYFTQKTDLK

-346 TKEYVANQLSIY
+346 TKEYIVNQLSTY
-358 TTNES
+358 ATNKS
-363 VDDKISQTN
+363 VDDKIAQTN
-372 RQIID
+372 REII
-377 TNNKFANYATKSQL
+377 NIENKFAKYVTKSQL
-391 QSVIDTIPSKGEIS
+391 DSKVAGF
-405 STYVTKDELNT
+405 VTK
-416 RISNLESYSNVD
+416 
-428 EKLKGYVTKEELNGK
+428 
-443 ETSIKNEI
+443 
-451 VGVKNK
+451 
-457 LSDYA
+457 SD
-462 TKSQLQTKLEKYIT
+462 
-476 KSVADSTYLTTQKLN
+476 ADSTYLTTKKLN
-491 DRLSDYEKSSDV
+491 DR
-503 DAKLNGLAT
+503 
-512 KEYVDDK
+512 
-519 ISGVS
+519 
-524 GEIVGVKNK
+524 
-533 LSDYVTKSQ
+533 
-542 LQTKLEGYITKSESK
+542 
-557 SSFVTPQVLND
+557 
-568 KLSVYEKTSDVDEKL
+568 LSVYEKTSDVDDKL

-610 SKGSLKDYVK
+610 SKSSLKDYVK

-626 ETFAKKIWVDEY
+626 EAFAKKIWVDEY

-650 ADDIFEIFLQKSVA
+650 ADDIFEIFLQKSIA

-685 GLATSD
+685 GLAKSD
-691 AVTREESKVFAKK
+691 VITREESKAFAKK
-704 VWVDEYFVRKGQ
+704 VWVDEYYMRKGQ
-716 IDGIQNATVLSR
+716 IEGIKNAMVLSQ
-728 EFETESDLK
+728 EFETERDLR
-737 NSEKN
+737 NSERN
-742 IKQGFYYLTS
+742 IQQGFYYLTK
-752 DQVLMVAIDDGNGG
+752 DKILMVAIDDGNGG
-766 KMFINITNLE
+766 KIFVDVTNLE
-776 AGFALY
+776 TGLVLY

>member
-20 TYSELSKIK
+20 TYSELCKIK

-77 WLKENNYITNLSLT
+77 WLKKNNYITNLSLT
-91 DALVDVIG
+91 DALIDVIG

-134 IEDIKT
+134 INEIES
-140 LKGTNE
+140 LKSTDK
-146 TLFSYCEGLAN
+146 TLFSFCEKLAN
-157 KINEVRTIANDK
+157 QVNEIRSIANDK
-169 ISSGELDTR
+169 ISSGELDTK
-178 LNDYIKKSL
+178 LGEYVKKSL
-187 ADSLY
+187 ADSIY
-192 LSKDAA
+192 LSKEDA
-198 GELYID
+198 GQLYID

-210 KLKGYVTNEQLTK
+210 KLKGYVTDKQLTE

-229 KVSEADLKYATK
+229 KKSEADSKYVTK
-241 SDSDNKYLQKSVASK
+241 SDLDNKYLQKSAASK

-275 EKLSGYVKQEDTAD
+275 EKLSGYVKQEDTAN
-289 FAKKSDVESSYVRK
+289 FAKKSDVESSYVKK
-303 EELGKYE
+303 EELSKYE
-310 TKSNAGNRLS
+310 TKSGADYKL
-320 TFAKMDWV
+320 TPFAKKVWV

-346 TKEYVANQLSIY
+346 TKEYIVNQLSTY
-358 TTNES
+358 ATNKS
-363 VDDKISQTN
+363 VDDKIAQTN
-372 RQIID
+372 REIID
-377 TNNKFANYATKSQL
+377 IENKFAKYVTKSQL
-391 QSVIDTIPSKGEIS
+391 DSKVAGF
-405 STYVTKDELNT
+405 
-416 RISNLESYSNVD
+416 
-428 EKLKGYVTKEELNGK
+428 
-443 ETSIKNEI
+443 
-451 VGVKNK
+451 
-457 LSDYA
+457 
-462 TKSQLQTKLEKYIT
+462 IT
-476 KSVADSTYLTTQKLN
+476 KSYADSTYLTTKKLN
-491 DRLSDYEKSSDV
+491 DR
-503 DAKLNGLAT
+503 
-512 KEYVDDK
+512 
-519 ISGVS
+519 
-524 GEIVGVKNK
+524 
-533 LSDYVTKSQ
+533 
-542 LQTKLEGYITKSESK
+542 
-557 SSFVTPQVLND
+557 
-568 KLSVYEKTSDVDEKL
+568 LSVYEKTSDVDDKL

-610 SKGSLKDYVK
+610 SKSSLKDYVK

-626 ETFAKKIWVDEY
+626 EAFAKKIWVDEY

-650 ADDIFEIFLQKSVA
+650 ADDIFEIFLQKSMA

-691 AVTREESKVFAKK
+691 VVTREESKAFAKK
-704 VWVDEYFVRKGQ
+704 IWVDEYYMRKGQ
-716 IDGIQNATVLSR
+716 IEGIKNAMVLSQ
-728 EFETESDLK
+728 EFETEKDLR
-737 NSEKN
+737 NSERN
-742 IKQGFYYLTS
+742 IQQGFYYLTK
-752 DQVLMVAIDDGNGG
+752 DKILMVAIDDGNGG
-766 KMFINITNLE
+766 KIFVDVTNLE
-776 AGFALY
+776 TGLFLY

>member
-20 TYSELSKIK
+20 TYSELCKIK

-77 WLKENNYITNLSLT
+77 WLKKNNYITNLSLT
-91 DALVDVIG
+91 DALIDVIG

-126 LLNKPLNL
+126 LLNEPLNL
-134 IEDIKT
+134 INEIES
-140 LKGTNE
+140 LKSTDK
-146 TLFSYCEGLAN
+146 TLFSFCERLAN
-157 KINEVRTIANDK
+157 QVNEIRSIANDK
-169 ISSGELDTR
+169 ISSGELDTK
-178 LNDYIKKSL
+178 LGEYVKKSL
-187 ADSLY
+187 ADSIY
-192 LSKDAA
+192 LSKEDA
-198 GELYID
+198 GQLYID

-210 KLKGYVTNEQLTK
+210 KLKGYVTDKQLTE

-229 KVSEADLKYATK
+229 KKSEADSKYVTK
-241 SDSDNKYLQKSVASK
+241 SDLDNKYLQKSAASK

-275 EKLSGYVKQEDTAD
+275 KKLSGYVKQEDTAN
-289 FAKKSDVESSYVRK
+289 FAKKSDVESSYVKK
-303 EELGKYE
+303 EELSKYE
-310 TKSNAGNRLS
+310 TKSGADDKL
-320 TFAKMDWV
+320 TPFAKKVWV
-328 NEYFTQKTDLK
+328 NQYFTQKTDLK

-346 TKEYVANQLSIY
+346 TKEYIVNQLSTY
-358 TTNES
+358 ATNKS
-363 VDDKISQTN
+363 VDDKIAQTN
-372 RQIID
+372 REIID
-377 TNNKFANYATKSQL
+377 IENKFAKYVTKSQL
-391 QSVIDTIPSKGEIS
+391 DSKVAGF
-405 STYVTKDELNT
+405 VTK
-416 RISNLESYSNVD
+416 SY
-428 EKLKGYVTKEELNGK
+428 
-443 ETSIKNEI
+443 
-451 VGVKNK
+451 
-457 LSDYA
+457 
-462 TKSQLQTKLEKYIT
+462 
-476 KSVADSTYLTTQKLN
+476 ADSTYLTTKKLN
-491 DRLSDYEKSSDV
+491 DR
-503 DAKLNGLAT
+503 
-512 KEYVDDK
+512 
-519 ISGVS
+519 
-524 GEIVGVKNK
+524 
-533 LSDYVTKSQ
+533 
-542 LQTKLEGYITKSESK
+542 
-557 SSFVTPQVLND
+557 
-568 KLSVYEKTSDVDEKL
+568 LSVYEKTSDVDDKL

-610 SKGSLKDYVK
+610 SKSSLKDYVK

-626 ETFAKKIWVDEY
+626 EAFAKKIWVDEY

-650 ADDIFEIFLQKSVA
+650 ADDIFEIFLQKSMA

-685 GLATSD
+685 GLAKND
-691 AVTREESKVFAKK
+691 VITREESKAFAKK
-704 VWVDEYFVRKGQ
+704 VWVDEYYMRKGQ
-716 IDGIQNATVLSR
+716 IEGIKNAMVLSQ
-728 EFETESDLK
+728 EFETERDLR
-737 NSEKN
+737 NSERN
-742 IKQGFYYLTS
+742 IQQGFYYLTK
-752 DQVLMVAIDDGNGG
+752 DKILMVAIDDGNGG
-766 KMFINITNLE
+766 KIFVDVTNLE
-776 AGFALY
+776 TGLFLY